1 MKRII
6 GLLFIVLSLSCCSKS
21 ETDKEGGGNYVL
33 SITPQ
38 NLKFPANGD
47 SQNVIVASNGQWSLS
62 GGDSWC
68 TPTITSGGNGAN
80 VTFSVQKN
88 IELQPRNTSFTF
100 TLGDEKE
107 TLYVTQEAASN
118 SNISLNPKSA
128 TVSSNSNTQSVIVTC
143 NGTWALSGETVS
155 WCRPSKTS
163 GKNNDVVAFNI
174 DENNLPDDRNATYT
188 FTCATESAKFVLTQK
203 GKDALTVT
211 KSKFEVSAQGEQI
224 AVEVNANISFEY
236 EIAQAD
242 KSWVSYVGTRAMTT
256 SRLLFSIS
264 PNEETATREGT
275 ITITSEIGK
284 ETIKIYQFGVSP
296 ALVLTQKEYIVPS
309 DGQTIKVELNSN
321 VDYEVAMP
329 SVDWITESPTRAI
342 STHTH
347 YYTIASNTTYD
358 NRSAKIHF
366 FNKENNI
373 DEIVEITQL
382 QKDALIIGKT
392 DYQVPQ
398 EGGTVDVT
406 LQNNIDF
413 EIKINET
420 DTWITQIATRALQE
434 NKLRF
439 NISENTTGAERIG
452 KIMIANTQQNISQ
465 TITITQSAIPVLDIP
480 DPNFKAYLVTNY
492 DQNSDN
498 EISQSEIEKVT
509 YLTLT
514 GLSIASLEG
523 IEHFTNLK
531 SLSCDNNSLTEL
543 DLSKNTQLTGLACGY
558 NKISKLILPPNA
570 EKMTSLSCCENKL
583 TDKLDCSNWANLTNL
598 DCHDNNFTTLDL
610 TGCSELIGLSC
621 AGNNLTSLNV
631 QDCPNLTILQ
641 CSGNRL
647 SSLDISMCLN
657 LTNLN
662 CENNSLTTLDLNN
675 CHNLTNLFCQN
686 NKLSSLDIS
695 MCSKLSLLYCQGNKL
710 TSLTLG
716 NASTLRDLDCSRN
729 QLSSLIVT
737 SCTSLTQLECG
748 YNNLPSLDINMC
760 SKLSSLHCQGNKLTS
775 LTLGNA
781 STLQALDCSQNQ
793 LSSLIA
799 TSCTNLTRLEC
810 DNNNIRILDISNCY
824 NLGDLIWDNN
834 PFEEINLGD
843 VASITFH
850 NYAAGYKTTD
860 YPYLRNALNN
870 STKLKITSS
879 RYSRLDVSNN
889 QLESLDISQSP
900 NIQELYCTYNNL
912 TALDVTRHRQLA
924 KLDCEVNRLTELN
937 LETNSLLRYLKCN
950 YNQLTA
956 LKTTN
961 NPGLRTLE
969 IKSNPIDLL
978 DVSNNQEINILRCQE
993 CPNLR
998 EVWFQNQTQHAL
1010 IPTCV
1015 LDLDITKP
1023 CYKEND
1029 GTYVLMN
1036 YYNEDGLEGIIYY
1049 LDADRKHGKILSLDE
1064 SLLPW
1069 YKWNSSN
1076 NSASYP
1082 VSDWINTKK
1091 ESNPAWKLPTID
1103 DLTTLFSYRFGV
1115 NESSIGNNGMPLK
1128 YASSAGGTYW
1138 SSEEVHNNGSY
1149 PRYIK
1154 CFKGYSATGQTIES
1168 SWEATHSVRAI
1179 ASF

>member
-21 ETDKEGGGNYVL
+21 ETDKEEGGNYVL
-33 SITPQ
+33 SIAPQ
-38 NLKFPANGD
+38 NLKFPANDD

-68 TPTITSGGNGAN
+68 TPSITSGGNGAN
-80 VTFSVQKN
+80 VTFSVEKN
-88 IELQPRNTSFTF
+88 MELQPRNTSFTF
-100 TLGDEKE
+100 TLGNEKA
-107 TLYVTQEAASN
+107 TLHVTQEAAPN
-118 SNISLNPKSA
+118 SNISLNPGSA

-155 WCRPSKTS
+155 WCRPSKTT
-163 GKNNDVVAFNI
+163 GQNTDVVTFNI
-174 DENNLPDDRNATYT
+174 DENNLSDDRNATYT

-224 AVEVNANISFEY
+224 AVEVNANISFDY

-242 KSWVSYVGTRAMTT
+242 KSWVSYVGSRAMTT

-284 ETIKIYQFGVSP
+284 ETIKIYQFGASP

-347 YYTIASNTTYD
+347 YYTIASNTTCD
-358 NRSAKIHF
+358 NRSTEIHF
-366 FNKENNI
+366 YNKENNI

-406 LQNNIDF
+406 LQHNIDF

-420 DTWITQIATRALQE
+420 DTWITQIETRALQE
-434 NKLRF
+434 NQLRF

-480 DPNFKAYLVTNY
+480 DPNFKAYLVANY

-498 EISQSEIEKVT
+498 EISRFEIEKLKSLIVSS
-509 YLTLT
+509 L
-514 GLSIASLEG
+514 GIASLEG
-523 IEHFTNLK
+523 IEHFTNLEG
-531 SLSCDNNSLTEL
+531 LACDNNSLTEL
-543 DLSKNTQLTGLACGY
+543 DLSKNTQLTELTCGY

-570 EKMTSLSCCENKL
+570 EKMTWLSCGDNKL
-583 TDKLDCSNWANLTNL
+583 TGKLDCSNWVNLTNL
-598 DCHDNNFTTLDL
+598 NCHTNNFTALDL

-621 AGNNLTSLNV
+621 GNNNLTSLNV
-631 QDCPNLTILQ
+631 QDCSNLTTLQ
-641 CSGNRL
+641 CDGNKL
-647 SSLDISMCLN
+647 SSLDISMCPYMVT
-657 LTNLN
+657 LTCGGNN
-662 CENNSLTTLDLNN
+662 FENLDLSN
-675 CHNLTNLFCQN
+675 CQILDFLDCSN

-695 MCSKLSLLYCQGNKL
+695 MCSKISLLYCQGNKL
-710 TSLTLG
+710 TSLTL
-716 NASTLRDLDCSRN
+716 DD
-729 QLSSLIVT
+729 
-737 SCTSLTQLECG
+737 
-748 YNNLPSLDINMC
+748 
-760 SKLSSLHCQGNKLTS
+760 
-775 LTLGNA
+775 A

-793 LSSLIA
+793 LSSLIV
-799 TSCTNLTRLEC
+799 TSYTNLTRLAC

-824 NLGDLIWDNN
+824 NLSELIWHNN

-850 NYAAGYKTTD
+850 NYAAGHKTTD

-998 EVWFQNQTQHAL
+998 EIWFQNQTQHAL
-1010 IPTCV
+1010 IPTCA
-1015 LDLDITKP
+1015 LDLSITKP

-1029 GTYVLMN
+1029 GTHVLMN
-1036 YYNEDGLEGIIYY
+1036 YYNEAGLEGIIYY

-1064 SLLPW
+1064 ALLPW

-1076 NSASYP
+1076 NKASYP

-1091 ESNPAWKLPTID
+1091 QSNTAWELPTID
-1103 DLTTLFSYRFGV
+1103 DLTTLFNYRFEV
-1115 NESSIGNNGMPLK
+1115 NDSSIGNNGMPLK

-1138 SSEEVHNNGSY
+1138 SSEEVNNNGSY

-1154 CFKGYSATGQTIES
+1154 CFKGYSATGQPIES
-1168 SWEATHSVRAI
+1168 SLEATHSVRAI

>member
-21 ETDKEGGGNYVL
+21 ETDKEEGGNYVL
-33 SITPQ
+33 SIAPQ
-38 NLKFPANGD
+38 NLKFPANDD

-68 TPTITSGGNGAN
+68 TPSITSGGNGAN
-80 VTFSVQKN
+80 VTFSVEKN
-88 IELQPRNTSFTF
+88 MELQPRNTSFTF
-100 TLGDEKE
+100 TLGNEKA
-107 TLYVTQEAASN
+107 TLHVTQEAAPN
-118 SNISLNPKSA
+118 SNISLNPGSA

-143 NGTWALSGETVS
+143 NGTWALGGETVS
-155 WCRPSKTS
+155 WCRPSKTT
-163 GKNNDVVAFNI
+163 GQNNDVVTFNI
-174 DENNLPDDRNATYT
+174 DENNLSDDRNATYT

-224 AVEVNANISFEY
+224 AVEVNANISFDY

-242 KSWVSYVGTRAMTT
+242 KSWVSYVGSRAMTT

-284 ETIKIYQFGVSP
+284 ETIKIYQFGASP

-347 YYTIASNTTYD
+347 YYTIASNTTCD
-358 NRSAKIHF
+358 NRSTEIHF
-366 FNKENNI
+366 YNKENNI

-406 LQNNIDF
+406 LQHNIDF

-420 DTWITQIATRALQE
+420 DTWITQIETRALQE
-434 NKLRF
+434 NQLRF

-480 DPNFKAYLVTNY
+480 DPNFKAYLVANY

-498 EISQSEIEKVT
+498 EISRFEIEKLKSLIVSS
-509 YLTLT
+509 L
-514 GLSIASLEG
+514 GIASLEG
-523 IEHFTNLK
+523 IEHFTNLEG
-531 SLSCDNNSLTEL
+531 LACDNNSLTEL
-543 DLSKNTQLTGLACGY
+543 DLSKNTQLTELTCGY

-570 EKMTSLSCCENKL
+570 EKMTWLSCGDNKL
-583 TDKLDCSNWANLTNL
+583 TGKLDCSNWVNLTNL
-598 DCHDNNFTTLDL
+598 NCHTNNFTALDL

-621 AGNNLTSLNV
+621 GNNNLTSLNV
-631 QDCPNLTILQ
+631 QDCSN
-641 CSGNRL
+641 
-647 SSLDISMCLN
+647 
-657 LTNLN
+657 
-662 CENNSLTTLDLNN
+662 LTTLQCDG
-675 CHNLTNLFCQN
+675 

-695 MCSKLSLLYCQGNKL
+695 MCPYLLTLSCGNNNLETLDLSNCHNLDRLFCQDNKLSSLDISMCLKLSLLYCQNNML
-710 TSLTLG
+710 TLLTLG
-716 NASTLRDLDCSRN
+716 NASTLRD
-729 QLSSLIVT
+729 
-737 SCTSLTQLECG
+737 
-748 YNNLPSLDINMC
+748 
-760 SKLSSLHCQGNKLTS
+760 
-775 LTLGNA
+775 
-781 STLQALDCSQNQ
+781 LDCSQNQ

-799 TSCTNLTRLEC
+799 TSCTSLTQLTC

-824 NLGDLIWDNN
+824 NLGDLIWHNN

-850 NYAAGYKTTD
+850 NYAAIYDPTKTTD
-860 YPYLRNALNN
+860 YPYLSYALNN

-879 RYSRLDVSNN
+879 RYSRLNVSGN

-900 NIQELYCTYNNL
+900 NIQKLYCNNNNL
-912 TALDVTRHRQLA
+912 TTLDVTKHRQLVE
-924 KLDCEVNRLTELN
+924 LNCEANHMTELN
-937 LETNSLLRYLKCN
+937 LETNSLLQYLKCN

-961 NPGLRTLE
+961 NPELRTLE
-969 IKSNPIDLL
+969 IKSNQIDVL
-978 DVSNNQEINILRCQE
+978 DLSNNQYINTLRCQE

-998 EVWFQNQTQHAL
+998 EIWFQSQTQHAL
-1010 IPTCV
+1010 IPTCA
-1015 LDLDITKP
+1015 LDLSITKP

-1036 YYNEDGLEGIIYY
+1036 YYNEAGLEGIIYY

-1064 SLLPW
+1064 ALLPW

-1076 NSASYP
+1076 NKASYP

-1091 ESNPAWKLPTID
+1091 QSNTAWELPTID
-1103 DLTTLFSYRFGV
+1103 DLTTLFYYRFEV
-1115 NESSIGNNGMPLK
+1115 NGSSIGNNGMPLK

-1138 SSEEVHNNGSY
+1138 SSEEVNNNGSY

-1154 CFKGYSATGQTIES
+1154 CFKGYSATGQPIES

>member
-21 ETDKEGGGNYVL
+21 ETDKEEGGNYVL
-33 SITPQ
+33 SIAPQ
-38 NLKFPANGD
+38 NLKFPANDD

-68 TPTITSGGNGAN
+68 TPSITSGGNGAN
-80 VTFSVQKN
+80 VTFSVEKN
-88 IELQPRNTSFTF
+88 MELQPRNTSFIF
-100 TLGDEKE
+100 TLGNEKA
-107 TLYVTQEAASN
+107 TLHVTQEAAPN
-118 SNISLNPKSA
+118 SNISLNPGSA

-155 WCRPSKTS
+155 WCRPSKTT
-163 GKNNDVVAFNI
+163 GQNNDVVTFNI
-174 DENNLPDDRNATYT
+174 DENNLSDDRNATYT

-224 AVEVNANISFEY
+224 AVEVNANISFDY

-242 KSWVSYVGTRAMTT
+242 KSWVSYVGSRAMTT

-284 ETIKIYQFGVSP
+284 ETIKIYQFGASP

-347 YYTIASNTTYD
+347 YYTIASNTTCD
-358 NRSAKIHF
+358 NRSTEIHF
-366 FNKENNI
+366 YNKENNI

-406 LQNNIDF
+406 LQHNIDF

-420 DTWITQIATRALQE
+420 DTWITQIETRALQE
-434 NKLRF
+434 NQLRF

-480 DPNFKAYLVTNY
+480 DPNFKAYLVANY

-498 EISQSEIEKVT
+498 EISRFEIEKLKSLIVSS
-509 YLTLT
+509 L
-514 GLSIASLEG
+514 GIASLEG
-523 IEHFTNLK
+523 IEHFTNLEG
-531 SLSCDNNSLTEL
+531 LACDNNSLTEL
-543 DLSKNTQLTGLACGY
+543 DLSKNTQLTELTCGY

-570 EKMTSLSCCENKL
+570 EKMTWLSCGDNKL
-583 TDKLDCSNWANLTNL
+583 TGKLDCSNWVNLTNL
-598 DCHDNNFTTLDL
+598 NCHTNNFTALDL

-621 AGNNLTSLNV
+621 GNNNLTSLNV
-631 QDCPNLTILQ
+631 QDCSN
-641 CSGNRL
+641 
-647 SSLDISMCLN
+647 
-657 LTNLN
+657 
-662 CENNSLTTLDLNN
+662 LTTLQCDG
-675 CHNLTNLFCQN
+675 

-695 MCSKLSLLYCQGNKL
+695 MCPYLLTLSCGNNNLETLDLSNCHNLDRLFCQDNKLSSLDISMCLKLSLLYCQNNML
-710 TSLTLG
+710 TLLTLG
-716 NASTLRDLDCSRN
+716 NASTLRD
-729 QLSSLIVT
+729 
-737 SCTSLTQLECG
+737 
-748 YNNLPSLDINMC
+748 
-760 SKLSSLHCQGNKLTS
+760 
-775 LTLGNA
+775 
-781 STLQALDCSQNQ
+781 LDCSQNQ

-799 TSCTNLTRLEC
+799 TSCTSLTQLTC

-824 NLGDLIWDNN
+824 NLGDLIWHNN

-850 NYAAGYKTTD
+850 NYAAIYDPTKTTD
-860 YPYLRNALNN
+860 YPYLSYALNN

-879 RYSRLDVSNN
+879 RYSRLNVSGN

-900 NIQELYCTYNNL
+900 NIQKLYCNNNNL
-912 TALDVTRHRQLA
+912 TTLDVTKHRQLVE
-924 KLDCEVNRLTELN
+924 LNCEANHMTELN
-937 LETNSLLRYLKCN
+937 LETNSLLQYLKCN

-961 NPGLRTLE
+961 NPELRTLE
-969 IKSNPIDLL
+969 IKSNQIDVL
-978 DVSNNQEINILRCQE
+978 DLSNNQYINTLRCQE

-998 EVWFQNQTQHAL
+998 EIWFQSQTQHAL
-1010 IPTCV
+1010 IPTCA
-1015 LDLDITKP
+1015 LDLSITKP

-1036 YYNEDGLEGIIYY
+1036 YYNEAGLEGIIYY

-1064 SLLPW
+1064 ALLPW

-1076 NSASYP
+1076 NKASYP

-1091 ESNPAWKLPTID
+1091 QSNTAWELPTID
-1103 DLTTLFSYRFGV
+1103 DLTTLFYYRFEV
-1115 NESSIGNNGMPLK
+1115 NGSSIGNNGMPLK

-1138 SSEEVHNNGSY
+1138 SSEEVNNNGSY

-1154 CFKGYSATGQTIES
+1154 CFKGYSATGQPIES

>member
-21 ETDKEGGGNYVL
+21 ETDKEEGGNYVL
-33 SITPQ
+33 SIAPQ
-38 NLKFPANGD
+38 NLKFPANDD

-68 TPTITSGGNGAN
+68 TPSITSGGNGAN
-80 VTFSVQKN
+80 VTFSVEKN
-88 IELQPRNTSFTF
+88 MELQPRNTSFTF
-100 TLGDEKE
+100 TLGNEKA
-107 TLYVTQEAASN
+107 TLHVTQEAAPN
-118 SNISLNPKSA
+118 SNISLNPGSA

-155 WCRPSKTS
+155 WCRPSKTT
-163 GKNNDVVAFNI
+163 GQNNDVVTFNI
-174 DENNLPDDRNATYT
+174 DENNLSDDRNATYT

-224 AVEVNANISFEY
+224 AVEVNANISFDY

-242 KSWVSYVGTRAMTT
+242 KSWVSYVGSRAMTT

-284 ETIKIYQFGVSP
+284 ETIKIYQFGASP

-347 YYTIASNTTYD
+347 YYTIASNTTCD
-358 NRSAKIHF
+358 NRSTEIHF
-366 FNKENNI
+366 YNKENNI

-406 LQNNIDF
+406 LQHNIDF

-420 DTWITQIATRALQE
+420 DTWITQIETRALQE
-434 NKLRF
+434 NQLRF

-480 DPNFKAYLVTNY
+480 DPNFKAYLVANY

-498 EISQSEIEKVT
+498 EISRFEIEKLKSLIVSS
-509 YLTLT
+509 L
-514 GLSIASLEG
+514 GIASLEG
-523 IEHFTNLK
+523 IEHFTNLEG
-531 SLSCDNNSLTEL
+531 LACDNNSLTEL
-543 DLSKNTQLTGLACGY
+543 DLSKNTQLTELTCGY

-570 EKMTSLSCCENKL
+570 EKMTWLSCSDNKL
-583 TDKLDCSNWANLTNL
+583 TGKLDCSNWVNLTNL
-598 DCHDNNFTTLDL
+598 NCHTNNFTALDL

-621 AGNNLTSLNV
+621 GNNNLTSLNV
-631 QDCPNLTILQ
+631 QDCSN
-641 CSGNRL
+641 
-647 SSLDISMCLN
+647 
-657 LTNLN
+657 
-662 CENNSLTTLDLNN
+662 LTTLQCDG
-675 CHNLTNLFCQN
+675 

-695 MCSKLSLLYCQGNKL
+695 MCPYLLTLSCGNNNLETLDLSNCHNLDRLFCQDNKLSSLDISMCLKLSLLYCQNNML
-710 TSLTLG
+710 TLLTLG
-716 NASTLRDLDCSRN
+716 NASTLRD
-729 QLSSLIVT
+729 
-737 SCTSLTQLECG
+737 
-748 YNNLPSLDINMC
+748 
-760 SKLSSLHCQGNKLTS
+760 
-775 LTLGNA
+775 
-781 STLQALDCSQNQ
+781 LDCSQNQ

-799 TSCTNLTRLEC
+799 TSCTSLTQLTC

-824 NLGDLIWDNN
+824 NLGDLIWHNN

-850 NYAAGYKTTD
+850 NYAAIYDPTKTTD
-860 YPYLRNALNN
+860 YPYLSYALNN

-879 RYSRLDVSNN
+879 RYSRLNVSGN

-900 NIQELYCTYNNL
+900 NIQKLYCNNNNL
-912 TALDVTRHRQLA
+912 TTLDVTKHRQLVE
-924 KLDCEVNRLTELN
+924 LNCEANHMTELN
-937 LETNSLLRYLKCN
+937 LETNSLLQYLKCN

-961 NPGLRTLE
+961 NPELRTLE
-969 IKSNPIDLL
+969 IKSNQIDVL
-978 DVSNNQEINILRCQE
+978 DLSNNQYINTLRCQE

-998 EVWFQNQTQHAL
+998 EIWFQSQTQHAL
-1010 IPTCV
+1010 IPTCA
-1015 LDLDITKP
+1015 LDLSITKP

-1036 YYNEDGLEGIIYY
+1036 YYNEAGLEGIIYY

-1064 SLLPW
+1064 ALLPW

-1076 NSASYP
+1076 NKASYP

-1091 ESNPAWKLPTID
+1091 QSNTAWELPTID
-1103 DLTTLFSYRFGV
+1103 DLTTLFYYRFEV
-1115 NESSIGNNGMPLK
+1115 NGSSIGNNGMPLK

-1138 SSEEVHNNGSY
+1138 SSEEVNNNGSY

-1154 CFKGYSATGQTIES
+1154 CFKGYSATGQPIES

>member
-21 ETDKEGGGNYVL
+21 ETDKEEGGNYVL
-33 SITPQ
+33 SIAPQ
-38 NLKFPANGD
+38 NLKFPANDD
-47 SQNVIVASNGQWSLS
+47 SQNVIVTSNGQWSLS

-68 TPTITSGGNGAN
+68 TPSITSGGNGAN
-80 VTFSVQKN
+80 VTFSVEKN
-88 IELQPRNTSFTF
+88 MELQPRNTSFTF
-100 TLGDEKE
+100 TLGNEKA
-107 TLYVTQEAASN
+107 TLHVTQEAAPN
-118 SNISLNPKSA
+118 SNISLNPGSA

-155 WCRPSKTS
+155 WCRPSKTT
-163 GKNNDVVAFNI
+163 GQNNDVVTFNI
-174 DENNLPDDRNATYT
+174 DENNLSDDRNATYT

-224 AVEVNANISFEY
+224 AVEVNANISFDY

-242 KSWVSYVGTRAMTT
+242 KSWVSYVGSRAMTT

-284 ETIKIYQFGVSP
+284 ETIKIYQFGASP

-347 YYTIASNTTYD
+347 YYTIASNTTCD
-358 NRSAKIHF
+358 NRSTEIHF
-366 FNKENNI
+366 YNKENNI

-406 LQNNIDF
+406 LQHNIDF

-420 DTWITQIATRALQE
+420 DTWITQIETRALQE
-434 NKLRF
+434 NQLRF

-480 DPNFKAYLVTNY
+480 DPNFKAYLVANY

-498 EISQSEIEKVT
+498 EISRFEIEKLKSLIVSS
-509 YLTLT
+509 L
-514 GLSIASLEG
+514 GIASLEG
-523 IEHFTNLK
+523 IEHFTNLEG
-531 SLSCDNNSLTEL
+531 LACDNNSLTEL
-543 DLSKNTQLTGLACGY
+543 DLSKNTQLTELTCGY

-570 EKMTSLSCCENKL
+570 EKMTWLSCGDNKL
-583 TDKLDCSNWANLTNL
+583 TGKLDCSNWVNLTNL
-598 DCHDNNFTTLDL
+598 NCHTNNFTALDL

-621 AGNNLTSLNV
+621 GNNNLTSLNV
-631 QDCPNLTILQ
+631 QDCSNLTTLQ
-641 CSGNRL
+641 CDGNKL
-647 SSLDISMCLN
+647 SSLDISMCPYMVT
-657 LTNLN
+657 LTCGGNN
-662 CENNSLTTLDLNN
+662 FENLDLSN
-675 CHNLTNLFCQN
+675 CQILDFLDCSN

-695 MCSKLSLLYCQGNKL
+695 MCSKISLLYCQGNKL

-716 NASTLRDLDCSRN
+716 NASTLRDLDCS
-729 QLSSLIVT
+729 
-737 SCTSLTQLECG
+737 
-748 YNNLPSLDINMC
+748 
-760 SKLSSLHCQGNKLTS
+760 
-775 LTLGNA
+775 
-781 STLQALDCSQNQ
+781 QNQ

-799 TSCTNLTRLEC
+799 TSCTSLTQLTC

-824 NLGDLIWDNN
+824 NLGDLIWHNN

-850 NYAAGYKTTD
+850 NYAAIYDPTKTTD
-860 YPYLRNALNN
+860 YPYLSYALNN

-879 RYSRLDVSNN
+879 RYSRLNVSGN

-900 NIQELYCTYNNL
+900 NIQKLYCNNNNL
-912 TALDVTRHRQLA
+912 TTLDVTKHRQLVE
-924 KLDCEVNRLTELN
+924 LNCEANHMTELN
-937 LETNSLLRYLKCN
+937 LETNSLLQYLKCN

-961 NPGLRTLE
+961 NPELRTLE
-969 IKSNPIDLL
+969 IKSNQIDVL
-978 DVSNNQEINILRCQE
+978 DLSNNQYINTLRCQE

-998 EVWFQNQTQHAL
+998 EIWFQSQTQHAL
-1010 IPTCV
+1010 IPTCA
-1015 LDLDITKP
+1015 LDLSITKP

-1036 YYNEDGLEGIIYY
+1036 YYNEAGLEGIIYY

-1064 SLLPW
+1064 ALLPW

-1076 NSASYP
+1076 NKASYP

-1091 ESNPAWKLPTID
+1091 QSNTAWELPTID
-1103 DLTTLFSYRFGV
+1103 DLTTLFYYRFEV
-1115 NESSIGNNGMPLK
+1115 NGSSIGNNGMPLK

-1138 SSEEVHNNGSY
+1138 SSEEVNNNGSY

-1154 CFKGYSATGQTIES
+1154 CFKGYSATGQPIES

>member
-21 ETDKEGGGNYVL
+21 ETDKEEGGNYVL
-33 SITPQ
+33 SIAPQ
-38 NLKFPANGD
+38 NLKFPANDD

-68 TPTITSGGNGAN
+68 TPSITSGGNGAN
-80 VTFSVQKN
+80 VTFSVEKN
-88 IELQPRNTSFTF
+88 MELQPRNTSFTF
-100 TLGDEKE
+100 TLGNEKA
-107 TLYVTQEAASN
+107 TLHVTQEAAPN
-118 SNISLNPKSA
+118 SNISLNPGSA

-155 WCRPSKTS
+155 WCRPSKTT
-163 GKNNDVVAFNI
+163 GQNNDVVTFNI
-174 DENNLPDDRNATYT
+174 DENNLSDDRNATYT

-224 AVEVNANISFEY
+224 AVEVNANISFDY

-242 KSWVSYVGTRAMTT
+242 KSWVSYVGSRAMTT

-284 ETIKIYQFGVSP
+284 ETIKIYQFGASP

-347 YYTIASNTTYD
+347 YYTIASNTTCD
-358 NRSAKIHF
+358 NRSTEIHF
-366 FNKENNI
+366 YNKENNI

-406 LQNNIDF
+406 LQHNIDF

-420 DTWITQIATRALQE
+420 DTWITQIETRALQE
-434 NKLRF
+434 NQLRF

-480 DPNFKAYLVTNY
+480 DPNFKAYLVANY

-498 EISQSEIEKVT
+498 EISRFEIEKLKSLIVSS
-509 YLTLT
+509 L
-514 GLSIASLEG
+514 GIASLEG
-523 IEHFTNLK
+523 IEHFTNLEG
-531 SLSCDNNSLTEL
+531 LACDNNSLTEL
-543 DLSKNTQLTGLACGY
+543 DLSKNTQLTELTCGY

-570 EKMTSLSCCENKL
+570 EKMTWLSCGDNKL
-583 TDKLDCSNWANLTNL
+583 TGKLDCSNWVNLTNL
-598 DCHDNNFTTLDL
+598 NCHTNNFTALDL

-621 AGNNLTSLNV
+621 GNNNLTSLNV
-631 QDCPNLTILQ
+631 QDCSN
-641 CSGNRL
+641 
-647 SSLDISMCLN
+647 
-657 LTNLN
+657 
-662 CENNSLTTLDLNN
+662 LTTLQCDG
-675 CHNLTNLFCQN
+675 

-695 MCSKLSLLYCQGNKL
+695 MCPYLLTLSCGNNNLETLDLSNCHNLDCLFCQDNKLSSLDISMCLKLSLLYCQNNML
-710 TSLTLG
+710 TLLTLG
-716 NASTLRDLDCSRN
+716 NASTLRD
-729 QLSSLIVT
+729 
-737 SCTSLTQLECG
+737 
-748 YNNLPSLDINMC
+748 
-760 SKLSSLHCQGNKLTS
+760 
-775 LTLGNA
+775 
-781 STLQALDCSQNQ
+781 LDCSQNQ

-799 TSCTNLTRLEC
+799 TSCTSLTQLTC

-824 NLGDLIWDNN
+824 NLGDLIWHNN

-850 NYAAGYKTTD
+850 NYAAIYDPTKTTD
-860 YPYLRNALNN
+860 YPYLSYALNN

-879 RYSRLDVSNN
+879 RYSRLNVSGN

-900 NIQELYCTYNNL
+900 NIQKLYCNNNNL
-912 TALDVTRHRQLA
+912 TTLDVTKHRQLVE
-924 KLDCEVNRLTELN
+924 LNCEANHMTELN
-937 LETNSLLRYLKCN
+937 LETNSLLQYLKCN

-961 NPGLRTLE
+961 NPELRTLE
-969 IKSNPIDLL
+969 IKSNQIDVL
-978 DVSNNQEINILRCQE
+978 DLSNNQYINTLRCQE

-998 EVWFQNQTQHAL
+998 EIWFQSQTQHAL
-1010 IPTCV
+1010 IPTCA
-1015 LDLDITKP
+1015 LDLSITKP

-1036 YYNEDGLEGIIYY
+1036 YYNEAGLEGIIYY

-1064 SLLPW
+1064 ALLPW

-1076 NSASYP
+1076 NKASYP

-1091 ESNPAWKLPTID
+1091 QSNTAWELPTID
-1103 DLTTLFSYRFGV
+1103 DLTTLFYYRFEV
-1115 NESSIGNNGMPLK
+1115 NGSSIGNNGMPLK

-1138 SSEEVHNNGSY
+1138 SSEEVNNNGSY

-1154 CFKGYSATGQTIES
+1154 CFKGYSATGQPIES

>member
-21 ETDKEGGGNYVL
+21 ETDKEEGGNYVL
-33 SITPQ
+33 SIAPQ
-38 NLKFPANGD
+38 NLKFPANDD

-68 TPTITSGGNGAN
+68 TPSITSGGNGAN
-80 VTFSVQKN
+80 VTFSVEKN
-88 IELQPRNTSFTF
+88 MELQPRNTSFTF
-100 TLGDEKE
+100 TLGNEKA
-107 TLYVTQEAASN
+107 TLHVTQEAAPN
-118 SNISLNPKSA
+118 SNISLNPGSA

-155 WCRPSKTS
+155 WCRPSKTT
-163 GKNNDVVAFNI
+163 GQNNDVVTFNI
-174 DENNLPDDRNATYT
+174 DENNLSDDRNATYT

-203 GKDALTVT
+203 SKDALTVT

-224 AVEVNANISFEY
+224 AVEVNANISFDY

-242 KSWVSYVGTRAMTT
+242 KSWVSYVGSRAMTT

-284 ETIKIYQFGVSP
+284 ETIKIYQFGASP

-347 YYTIASNTTYD
+347 YYTIASNTTCD
-358 NRSAKIHF
+358 NRSTEIHF
-366 FNKENNI
+366 YNKENNI

-406 LQNNIDF
+406 LQHNIDF

-420 DTWITQIATRALQE
+420 DTWITQIETRALQE
-434 NKLRF
+434 NQLRF

-480 DPNFKAYLVTNY
+480 DPNFKAYLVANY

-498 EISQSEIEKVT
+498 EISRFEIEKLKSLIVSS
-509 YLTLT
+509 L
-514 GLSIASLEG
+514 GIASLEG
-523 IEHFTNLK
+523 IEHFTNLEG
-531 SLSCDNNSLTEL
+531 LACDNNSLTEL
-543 DLSKNTQLTGLACGY
+543 DLSKNTQLTELTCGY

-570 EKMTSLSCCENKL
+570 EKMTWLSCGDNKL
-583 TDKLDCSNWANLTNL
+583 TGKLDCSNWVNLTNL
-598 DCHDNNFTTLDL
+598 NCHTNNFTALDL

-621 AGNNLTSLNV
+621 GNNNLTSLNV
-631 QDCPNLTILQ
+631 QDCSN
-641 CSGNRL
+641 
-647 SSLDISMCLN
+647 
-657 LTNLN
+657 
-662 CENNSLTTLDLNN
+662 LTTLQCDG
-675 CHNLTNLFCQN
+675 

-695 MCSKLSLLYCQGNKL
+695 MCPYLLTLSCGNNNLETLDLSNCHNLDRLFCQDNKLSSLDISMCLKLSLLYCQNNML
-710 TSLTLG
+710 TLLTLG
-716 NASTLRDLDCSRN
+716 NASTLRD
-729 QLSSLIVT
+729 
-737 SCTSLTQLECG
+737 
-748 YNNLPSLDINMC
+748 
-760 SKLSSLHCQGNKLTS
+760 
-775 LTLGNA
+775 
-781 STLQALDCSQNQ
+781 LDCSQNQ

-799 TSCTNLTRLEC
+799 TSCTSLTQLTC

-824 NLGDLIWDNN
+824 NLGDLIWHNN

-850 NYAAGYKTTD
+850 NYAAIYDPTKTTD
-860 YPYLRNALNN
+860 YPYLSYALNN

-879 RYSRLDVSNN
+879 RYSRLNVSGN

-900 NIQELYCTYNNL
+900 NIQKLYCNNNNL
-912 TALDVTRHRQLA
+912 TTLDVTKHRQLVE
-924 KLDCEVNRLTELN
+924 LNCEANHMTELN
-937 LETNSLLRYLKCN
+937 LETNSLLQYLKCN

-961 NPGLRTLE
+961 NPELRTLE
-969 IKSNPIDLL
+969 IKSNQIDVL
-978 DVSNNQEINILRCQE
+978 DLSNNQYINTLRCQE

-998 EVWFQNQTQHAL
+998 EIWFQSQTQHAL
-1010 IPTCV
+1010 IPTCA
-1015 LDLDITKP
+1015 LDLSITKP

-1036 YYNEDGLEGIIYY
+1036 YYNEAGLEGIIYY

-1064 SLLPW
+1064 ALLPW

-1076 NSASYP
+1076 NKASYP

-1091 ESNPAWKLPTID
+1091 QSNTAWELPTID
-1103 DLTTLFSYRFGV
+1103 DLTTLFYYRFEV
-1115 NESSIGNNGMPLK
+1115 NGSSIGNNGMPLK

-1138 SSEEVHNNGSY
+1138 SSEEVNNNGSY

-1154 CFKGYSATGQTIES
+1154 CFKGYSATGQPIES

>member
-21 ETDKEGGGNYVL
+21 ETDKEEGGNYVL
-33 SITPQ
+33 SIAPQ
-38 NLKFPANGD
+38 NLKFPANDD

-68 TPTITSGGNGAN
+68 TPSITSGGNGAN
-80 VTFSVQKN
+80 VTFSVEKN
-88 IELQPRNTSFTF
+88 MELQPRNTSFTF
-100 TLGDEKE
+100 TLGNEKA
-107 TLYVTQEAASN
+107 TLHVTQEAAPN
-118 SNISLNPKSA
+118 SNISLNPGSA

-155 WCRPSKTS
+155 WCRPSKTT
-163 GKNNDVVAFNI
+163 GQNNDVVTFNI
-174 DENNLPDDRNATYT
+174 DENNLSDDRNATYT

-224 AVEVNANISFEY
+224 AVEVNANISFDY

-242 KSWVSYVGTRAMTT
+242 KSWVSYVGSRAMTT

-284 ETIKIYQFGVSP
+284 ETIKIYQFGASP

-347 YYTIASNTTYD
+347 YYTIASNTTCD
-358 NRSAKIHF
+358 NRSTEIHF
-366 FNKENNI
+366 YNKENNI

-406 LQNNIDF
+406 LQHNIDF

-420 DTWITQIATRALQE
+420 DTWITQIETRALQE
-434 NKLRF
+434 NQLRF

-480 DPNFKAYLVTNY
+480 DPNFKAYLVANY

-498 EISQSEIEKVT
+498 EISRFEIEKLKSLIVSS
-509 YLTLT
+509 L
-514 GLSIASLEG
+514 GIASLEG
-523 IEHFTNLK
+523 IEHFTNLEG
-531 SLSCDNNSLTEL
+531 LACDNNSLTEL
-543 DLSKNTQLTGLACGY
+543 DLSKNTQLTKLTCDY

-570 EKMTSLSCCENKL
+570 EKMTRLSCGDNKL
-583 TDKLDCSNWANLTNL
+583 TGKLDCSNWVNLTNL
-598 DCHDNNFTTLDL
+598 NCHTNNFTALDL
-610 TGCSELIGLSC
+610 TGCSELIGLFC
-621 AGNNLTSLNV
+621 GNNNLTSLNV
-631 QDCPNLTILQ
+631 QDCSN
-641 CSGNRL
+641 
-647 SSLDISMCLN
+647 
-657 LTNLN
+657 
-662 CENNSLTTLDLNN
+662 LTTLQCDG
-675 CHNLTNLFCQN
+675 

-695 MCSKLSLLYCQGNKL
+695 MCPYLLTLSCGNNNLETLDLSNCHNLDRLFCQDNKLSSLDISMCLKLSLLYCQNNML
-710 TSLTLG
+710 TLLTLG
-716 NASTLRDLDCSRN
+716 NASTLRD
-729 QLSSLIVT
+729 
-737 SCTSLTQLECG
+737 
-748 YNNLPSLDINMC
+748 
-760 SKLSSLHCQGNKLTS
+760 
-775 LTLGNA
+775 
-781 STLQALDCSQNQ
+781 LDCSQNQ

-799 TSCTNLTRLEC
+799 TSCTSLTQLTC

-824 NLGDLIWDNN
+824 NLGDLIWHNN

-850 NYAAGYKTTD
+850 NYAAIYDPTKTTD
-860 YPYLRNALNN
+860 YPYLSYALNN

-879 RYSRLDVSNN
+879 RYSRLNVSGN

-900 NIQELYCTYNNL
+900 NIQKLYCNNNNL
-912 TALDVTRHRQLA
+912 TTLDVTKHRQLVE
-924 KLDCEVNRLTELN
+924 LNCEANHMTELN
-937 LETNSLLRYLKCN
+937 LETNSLLQYLKCN

-961 NPGLRTLE
+961 NPELRTLE
-969 IKSNPIDLL
+969 IKSNQIDVL
-978 DVSNNQEINILRCQE
+978 DLSNNQYINTLRCQE

-998 EVWFQNQTQHAL
+998 EIWFQSQTQHAL
-1010 IPTCV
+1010 IPTCA
-1015 LDLDITKP
+1015 LDLSITKP

-1036 YYNEDGLEGIIYY
+1036 YYNEAGLEGIIYY

-1064 SLLPW
+1064 ALLPW

-1076 NSASYP
+1076 NKASYP

-1091 ESNPAWKLPTID
+1091 QSNTAWELPTID
-1103 DLTTLFSYRFGV
+1103 DLTTLFYYRFEV
-1115 NESSIGNNGMPLK
+1115 NGSSIGNNGMPLK

-1138 SSEEVHNNGSY
+1138 SSEEVNNNGSY

-1154 CFKGYSATGQTIES
+1154 CFKGYSATGQPIES

>member
-21 ETDKEGGGNYVL
+21 ETDKEEGGNYVL
-33 SITPQ
+33 SIAPQ
-38 NLKFPANGD
+38 NLKFPANDD

-68 TPTITSGGNGAN
+68 TPSITSGGNGAN
-80 VTFSVQKN
+80 VTFSVEKN
-88 IELQPRNTSFTF
+88 MELQPRNTSFTF
-100 TLGDEKE
+100 TLGNEKA
-107 TLYVTQEAASN
+107 TLHVTQEAAPN
-118 SNISLNPKSA
+118 SNISLNPGSA

-155 WCRPSKTS
+155 WCRPSKTT
-163 GKNNDVVAFNI
+163 GQNNDVVTFNI
-174 DENNLPDDRNATYT
+174 DENNLSDDRNATYT

-224 AVEVNANISFEY
+224 AVEVNANISFDY

-242 KSWVSYVGTRAMTT
+242 KSWVSYVGSRAMTT

-284 ETIKIYQFGVSP
+284 ETIKIYQFGASP

-347 YYTIASNTTYD
+347 YYTIASNTTCD
-358 NRSAKIHF
+358 NRSTKIHF
-366 FNKENNI
+366 YNKENNI

-406 LQNNIDF
+406 LQHNIDF

-420 DTWITQIATRALQE
+420 DTWITQIETRALQE
-434 NKLRF
+434 NQLRF

-480 DPNFKAYLVTNY
+480 DPNFKAYLVANY

-498 EISQSEIEKVT
+498 EISRFEIEKLKSLIVSS
-509 YLTLT
+509 L
-514 GLSIASLEG
+514 GIASLEG
-523 IEHFTNLK
+523 IEHFTNLEG
-531 SLSCDNNSLTEL
+531 LACDNNSLTEL
-543 DLSKNTQLTGLACGY
+543 DLSKNTQLTELTCGY

-570 EKMTSLSCCENKL
+570 EKMTWLSCGDNKL
-583 TDKLDCSNWANLTNL
+583 TGKLDCSNWVNLTNL
-598 DCHDNNFTTLDL
+598 NCHTNNFTALDL

-621 AGNNLTSLNV
+621 GNNNLTSLNV
-631 QDCPNLTILQ
+631 QDCSN
-641 CSGNRL
+641 
-647 SSLDISMCLN
+647 
-657 LTNLN
+657 
-662 CENNSLTTLDLNN
+662 LTTLQCDG
-675 CHNLTNLFCQN
+675 

-695 MCSKLSLLYCQGNKL
+695 MCPYLLTLSCGNNNLETLDLSNCHNLDRLFCQDNKLSSLDISMCLKLSLLYCQNNML
-710 TSLTLG
+710 TLLTLG
-716 NASTLRDLDCSRN
+716 NASTLRD
-729 QLSSLIVT
+729 
-737 SCTSLTQLECG
+737 
-748 YNNLPSLDINMC
+748 
-760 SKLSSLHCQGNKLTS
+760 
-775 LTLGNA
+775 
-781 STLQALDCSQNQ
+781 LDCSQNQ

-799 TSCTNLTRLEC
+799 TSCTSLTQLTC

-824 NLGDLIWDNN
+824 NLGDLIWHNN

-850 NYAAGYKTTD
+850 NYAAIYDPTKTTD
-860 YPYLRNALNN
+860 YPYLSYALNN

-879 RYSRLDVSNN
+879 RYSRLNVSGN

-900 NIQELYCTYNNL
+900 NIQKLYCNNNNL
-912 TALDVTRHRQLA
+912 TTLDVTKHRQLVE
-924 KLDCEVNRLTELN
+924 LNCEANHMTELN
-937 LETNSLLRYLKCN
+937 LETNSLLQYLKCN

-961 NPGLRTLE
+961 NPELRTLE
-969 IKSNPIDLL
+969 IKSNQIDVL
-978 DVSNNQEINILRCQE
+978 DLSNNQYINTLRCQE

-998 EVWFQNQTQHAL
+998 EIWFQSQTQHAL
-1010 IPTCV
+1010 IPTCA
-1015 LDLDITKP
+1015 LDLSITKP

-1036 YYNEDGLEGIIYY
+1036 YYNEAGLEGIIYY

-1064 SLLPW
+1064 ALLPW

-1076 NSASYP
+1076 NKASYP

-1091 ESNPAWKLPTID
+1091 QSNTAWELPTID
-1103 DLTTLFSYRFGV
+1103 DLTTLFYYRFEV
-1115 NESSIGNNGMPLK
+1115 NGSSIGNNGMPLK

-1138 SSEEVHNNGSY
+1138 SSEEVNNNGSY

-1154 CFKGYSATGQTIES
+1154 CFKGYSATGQPIES

>member
-21 ETDKEGGGNYVL
+21 ETDKEEGGNYVL
-33 SITPQ
+33 SIAPQ

-68 TPTITSGGNGAN
+68 TPSITSGGNGAN
-80 VTFSVQKN
+80 VTFSVEKN
-88 IELQPRNTSFTF
+88 MELQPRNTSFTF
-100 TLGDEKE
+100 TLGNEKA
-107 TLYVTQEAASN
+107 TLHVTQEATPN
-118 SNISLNPKSA
+118 SNISLNPESA

-155 WCRPSKTS
+155 WCSPSKTT
-163 GKNNDVVAFNI
+163 GQNNDVVTFNI

-347 YYTIASNTTYD
+347 YYTIASNTTCD

-366 FNKENNI
+366 YNKENNI

-406 LQNNIDF
+406 LQHNIDF

-420 DTWITQIATRALQE
+420 DTWITQIETRALQE
-434 NKLRF
+434 NQLRF

-531 SLSCDNNSLTEL
+531 GLSCDNNSLTEL
-543 DLSKNTQLTGLACGY
+543 DLSKNTQLTGLTCGY

-570 EKMTSLSCCENKL
+570 EKMTSLSCGDNKL
-583 TDKLDCSNWANLTNL
+583 TGKLDCSNWVNLTNL
-598 DCHDNNFTTLDL
+598 NCHTNNFTALDL

-621 AGNNLTSLNV
+621 GNNNLTSLNV
-631 QDCPNLTILQ
+631 QDCSNLTTLQ
-641 CSGNRL
+641 CGGNKL
-647 SSLDISMCLN
+647 SSLDISMCPYIVT
-657 LTNLN
+657 LTCGGNN
-662 CENNSLTTLDLNN
+662 FENLDLSN
-675 CHNLTNLFCQN
+675 CQILDFLDCSN

-695 MCSKLSLLYCQGNKL
+695 MCSKLSLLYCQNNML
-710 TSLTLG
+710 TLLTLG
-716 NASTLRDLDCSRN
+716 NASTLRD
-729 QLSSLIVT
+729 
-737 SCTSLTQLECG
+737 
-748 YNNLPSLDINMC
+748 
-760 SKLSSLHCQGNKLTS
+760 
-775 LTLGNA
+775 
-781 STLQALDCSQNQ
+781 LDCSQNQ

-799 TSCTNLTRLEC
+799 TSCTSLTQLTC

-1036 YYNEDGLEGIIYY
+1036 YYNEAGLEGIIYY

-1064 SLLPW
+1064 ALLPW

-1076 NSASYP
+1076 NKASYP

-1091 ESNPAWKLPTID
+1091 QSNIAWELPTIN
-1103 DLTTLFSYRFGV
+1103 DLTTLFYYRFEV
-1115 NESSIGNNGMPLK
+1115 NGSSIGNNGMPLK

-1138 SSEEVHNNGSY
+1138 SSEEVNNNGSY

-1154 CFKGYSATGQTIES
+1154 CFKGYSATGQPIES

>member
-21 ETDKEGGGNYVL
+21 ETDKEEGGNYVL
-33 SITPQ
+33 SIAPQ
-38 NLKFPANGD
+38 NLKFPANDD

-68 TPTITSGGNGAN
+68 TPSITSGGNGAN
-80 VTFSVQKN
+80 VTFSVEKN
-88 IELQPRNTSFTF
+88 MELQPRNTSFTF
-100 TLGDEKE
+100 TLGNEKA
-107 TLYVTQEAASN
+107 TLHVTQEAAPN
-118 SNISLNPKSA
+118 SNISLNPGSA

-155 WCRPSKTS
+155 WCRPSKTT
-163 GKNNDVVAFNI
+163 GQNNDVVTFNI
-174 DENNLPDDRNATYT
+174 DENNLSDDRNATYT

-224 AVEVNANISFEY
+224 AVEVNANISFDY

-242 KSWVSYVGTRAMTT
+242 KSWVSYVGSRAMTT

-284 ETIKIYQFGVSP
+284 ETIKIYQFGASP

-347 YYTIASNTTYD
+347 YYTIASNTTCD
-358 NRSAKIHF
+358 NRSTEIHF
-366 FNKENNI
+366 YNKENNI

-406 LQNNIDF
+406 LQHNIDF

-420 DTWITQIATRALQE
+420 DTWITQIETRALQE
-434 NKLRF
+434 NQLRF

-480 DPNFKAYLVTNY
+480 DPNFKAYLVANY

-498 EISQSEIEKVT
+498 EISRFEIEKLKSLIVSS
-509 YLTLT
+509 L
-514 GLSIASLEG
+514 GIASLEG
-523 IEHFTNLK
+523 IEHFTNLEG
-531 SLSCDNNSLTEL
+531 LACDNNSLTEL
-543 DLSKNTQLTGLACGY
+543 DLSKNTQLTELTCGY

-570 EKMTSLSCCENKL
+570 EKMTWLSCGDNKL
-583 TDKLDCSNWANLTNL
+583 TGKLDCSNWVNLTNL
-598 DCHDNNFTTLDL
+598 NCHTNNFTALDL

-621 AGNNLTSLNV
+621 GNNNLTSLNV
-631 QDCPNLTILQ
+631 QDCSN
-641 CSGNRL
+641 
-647 SSLDISMCLN
+647 
-657 LTNLN
+657 
-662 CENNSLTTLDLNN
+662 LTTLQCDG
-675 CHNLTNLFCQN
+675 

-695 MCSKLSLLYCQGNKL
+695 MCPYLLTLSCGNNNLETLDLSNCHNLDRLFCQDNKLSSLDISMCLKLSLLYCQNNML
-710 TSLTLG
+710 TLLTLG
-716 NASTLRDLDCSRN
+716 NASTLRD
-729 QLSSLIVT
+729 
-737 SCTSLTQLECG
+737 
-748 YNNLPSLDINMC
+748 
-760 SKLSSLHCQGNKLTS
+760 
-775 LTLGNA
+775 
-781 STLQALDCSQNQ
+781 LDCSQNQ

-799 TSCTNLTRLEC
+799 TSCTSLTQLTC

-824 NLGDLIWDNN
+824 NLGDLIWHNN

-850 NYAAGYKTTD
+850 NYAAIYDPTKTTD
-860 YPYLRNALNN
+860 YPYLSYALNN

-879 RYSRLDVSNN
+879 RYSRLNVSGN

-900 NIQELYCTYNNL
+900 NIQKLYCNNNNL
-912 TALDVTRHRQLA
+912 TTLDVTKHRQLVE
-924 KLDCEVNRLTELN
+924 LNCEANHMTELN
-937 LETNSLLRYLKCN
+937 LETNSLLQYLKCN

-961 NPGLRTLE
+961 NPELRTLE
-969 IKSNPIDLL
+969 IKSNQIDVL
-978 DVSNNQEINILRCQE
+978 DLSNNQYINTLRCQK

-998 EVWFQNQTQHAL
+998 EIWFQSQTQHAL
-1010 IPTCV
+1010 IPTCA
-1015 LDLDITKP
+1015 LDLSITKP

-1036 YYNEDGLEGIIYY
+1036 YYNEAGLEGIIYY

-1064 SLLPW
+1064 ALLPW

-1076 NSASYP
+1076 NKASYP

-1091 ESNPAWKLPTID
+1091 QSNTAWELPTID
-1103 DLTTLFSYRFGV
+1103 DLTTLFYYRFEV
-1115 NESSIGNNGMPLK
+1115 NGSSIGNNGMPLK

-1138 SSEEVHNNGSY
+1138 SSEEVNNNGSY

-1154 CFKGYSATGQTIES
+1154 CFKGYSATGQPIES

>member
-21 ETDKEGGGNYVL
+21 ETDKEEGGNYVL
-33 SITPQ
+33 SIAPQ
-38 NLKFPANGD
+38 NLKFPANDD

-68 TPTITSGGNGAN
+68 TPSITSGGNGAN
-80 VTFSVQKN
+80 VTFSVEKN
-88 IELQPRNTSFTF
+88 MELQPRNTSFTF
-100 TLGDEKE
+100 TLGNEKA
-107 TLYVTQEAASN
+107 TLHVTQEAAPN
-118 SNISLNPKSA
+118 SNISLNPGSA

-155 WCRPSKTS
+155 WCRPSKTT
-163 GKNNDVVAFNI
+163 GQNNDVVTFNI
-174 DENNLPDDRNATYT
+174 DENNLSDDRNATYT

-224 AVEVNANISFEY
+224 AVEVNANISFDY

-242 KSWVSYVGTRAMTT
+242 KSWVSYVGSRAMTT

-284 ETIKIYQFGVSP
+284 ETIKIYQFGASP

-347 YYTIASNTTYD
+347 YYTIASNTTCD
-358 NRSAKIHF
+358 NRSTEIHF
-366 FNKENNI
+366 YNKENNI

-406 LQNNIDF
+406 LQHNIDF

-420 DTWITQIATRALQE
+420 DTWITQIETRALQE
-434 NKLRF
+434 NQLRF

-480 DPNFKAYLVTNY
+480 DPNFKAYLVANY

-498 EISQSEIEKVT
+498 EISRFEIEKLKSLIVSS
-509 YLTLT
+509 L
-514 GLSIASLEG
+514 GIASLEG
-523 IEHFTNLK
+523 IEHFTNLEG
-531 SLSCDNNSLTEL
+531 LACDNNSLTEL
-543 DLSKNTQLTGLACGY
+543 DLSKNTQLTELTCGY

-570 EKMTSLSCCENKL
+570 EKMTWLSCGDNKL
-583 TDKLDCSNWANLTNL
+583 TGKLDCSNWVNLTNL
-598 DCHDNNFTTLDL
+598 NCHTNNFTALDL

-621 AGNNLTSLNV
+621 GNNNLTSLNV
-631 QDCPNLTILQ
+631 QDCSN
-641 CSGNRL
+641 
-647 SSLDISMCLN
+647 
-657 LTNLN
+657 
-662 CENNSLTTLDLNN
+662 LTTLQCDG
-675 CHNLTNLFCQN
+675 

-695 MCSKLSLLYCQGNKL
+695 MCPYLLTLSCGNNNLETLDLSNCHNLDRLFCQDNKLSSLDISMCLKLSLLYCQNNML
-710 TSLTLG
+710 TLLTLG
-716 NASTLRDLDCSRN
+716 NASTLRD
-729 QLSSLIVT
+729 
-737 SCTSLTQLECG
+737 
-748 YNNLPSLDINMC
+748 
-760 SKLSSLHCQGNKLTS
+760 
-775 LTLGNA
+775 
-781 STLQALDCSQNQ
+781 LDCSQNQ

-799 TSCTNLTRLEC
+799 TSCTSLTQLTC

-824 NLGDLIWDNN
+824 NLGDLIWHNN

-850 NYAAGYKTTD
+850 NYAAIYDPTKTTD
-860 YPYLRNALNN
+860 YPYLSYALNN

-879 RYSRLDVSNN
+879 RYSRLNVSGN

-900 NIQELYCTYNNL
+900 NIQKLYCNSNNL
-912 TALDVTRHRQLA
+912 TTLDVTKHRQLVE
-924 KLDCEVNRLTELN
+924 LNCEVNHMTELN
-937 LETNSLLRYLKCN
+937 LETNSLLQYLKCN

-961 NPGLRTLE
+961 NPELRTLE
-969 IKSNPIDLL
+969 IKSNQIDVL
-978 DVSNNQEINILRCQE
+978 DLSNNQYINTLRCQE

-998 EVWFQNQTQHAL
+998 EIWFQSQTQHAL
-1010 IPTCV
+1010 IPTCA
-1015 LDLDITKP
+1015 LDLSITKP

-1036 YYNEDGLEGIIYY
+1036 YYNEAGLEGIIYY

-1064 SLLPW
+1064 ALLPW

-1076 NSASYP
+1076 NKASYP

-1091 ESNPAWKLPTID
+1091 QSNTAWELPTID
-1103 DLTTLFSYRFGV
+1103 DLTTLFYYRFEV
-1115 NESSIGNNGMPLK
+1115 NGSSIGNNGMPLK

-1138 SSEEVHNNGSY
+1138 SSEEVNNNGSY

-1154 CFKGYSATGQTIES
+1154 CFKGYSATGQPIES

>member
-21 ETDKEGGGNYVL
+21 ETDKEEGGNYVL
-33 SITPQ
+33 SIAPQ
-38 NLKFPANGD
+38 NLKFPANDD

-68 TPTITSGGNGAN
+68 TPSITSGGNGAN
-80 VTFSVQKN
+80 VTFSVEKN
-88 IELQPRNTSFTF
+88 MELQPRNTSFTF
-100 TLGDEKE
+100 TLGNEKA
-107 TLYVTQEAASN
+107 TLHVTQEAAPN
-118 SNISLNPKSA
+118 SNISLNPGSA

-143 NGTWALSGETVS
+143 NGTWALSGKTVS
-155 WCRPSKTS
+155 WCRPSKTT
-163 GKNNDVVAFNI
+163 GQNNDVVTFNI
-174 DENNLPDDRNATYT
+174 DENNLSDDRNATYT

-224 AVEVNANISFEY
+224 AVEVNANISFDY

-242 KSWVSYVGTRAMTT
+242 KFWVSYVGSRAMTT

-284 ETIKIYQFGVSP
+284 ETIKIYQFGASP

-321 VDYEVAMP
+321 IDYEVAMP

-347 YYTIASNTTYD
+347 YYTIASNTTCD
-358 NRSAKIHF
+358 NRSTEIHF
-366 FNKENNI
+366 YNKENNI

-406 LQNNIDF
+406 LQHNIDF

-420 DTWITQIATRALQE
+420 DTWITQIETRALQE
-434 NKLRF
+434 NQLRF

-480 DPNFKAYLVTNY
+480 DPNFKAYLVANY

-498 EISQSEIEKVT
+498 EISRFEIEKLKSLIVSS
-509 YLTLT
+509 L
-514 GLSIASLEG
+514 GIASLEG
-523 IEHFTNLK
+523 IEHFTNLEG
-531 SLSCDNNSLTEL
+531 LACDNNSLTEL
-543 DLSKNTQLTGLACGY
+543 DLSKNTQLTELTCGY

-570 EKMTSLSCCENKL
+570 EKMTWLSCGDNKL
-583 TDKLDCSNWANLTNL
+583 TGKLDCSNWVNLTNL
-598 DCHDNNFTTLDL
+598 NCHTNNFTALDL

-621 AGNNLTSLNV
+621 GNNNLTSLNV
-631 QDCPNLTILQ
+631 QDCSNLTTLQ
-641 CSGNRL
+641 CGGNKL
-647 SSLDISMCLN
+647 SSLDISMCPYLLTLSCGNNN
-657 LTNLN
+657 L
-662 CENNSLTTLDLNN
+662 ETLDLSN
-675 CHNLTNLFCQN
+675 CHNLDRLFCQD

-695 MCSKLSLLYCQGNKL
+695 MCSKLSLLYCQNNML
-710 TSLTLG
+710 TLLTLG
-716 NASTLRDLDCSRN
+716 NASTLRD
-729 QLSSLIVT
+729 
-737 SCTSLTQLECG
+737 
-748 YNNLPSLDINMC
+748 
-760 SKLSSLHCQGNKLTS
+760 
-775 LTLGNA
+775 
-781 STLQALDCSQNQ
+781 LDCSQNQ

-799 TSCTNLTRLEC
+799 TSCTSLTQLTC

-824 NLGDLIWDNN
+824 NLSELIWHNN

-850 NYAAGYKTTD
+850 NYAAGHKTTD
-860 YPYLRNALNN
+860 YPYLSYALNN

-879 RYSRLDVSNN
+879 RYSRLNVSGN

-900 NIQELYCTYNNL
+900 NIQKLYCNNNNL
-912 TALDVTRHRQLA
+912 TTLDVTKHRQLVE
-924 KLDCEVNRLTELN
+924 LNCEANHMTELN
-937 LETNSLLRYLKCN
+937 LETNSLLQYLKCN

-961 NPGLRTLE
+961 NPELRTLE
-969 IKSNPIDLL
+969 IKSNQIDVL
-978 DVSNNQEINILRCQE
+978 DLSNNQYINTLRCQE

-998 EVWFQNQTQHAL
+998 EIWFQNQTQHAL
-1010 IPTCV
+1010 IPTCA

-1036 YYNEDGLEGIIYY
+1036 YYNENGLEGIIYY

-1064 SLLPW
+1064 ALLPW

-1076 NSASYP
+1076 NKASYP

-1091 ESNPAWKLPTID
+1091 QSNTAWELPTID
-1103 DLTTLFSYRFGV
+1103 DLTTLFYYRFEV
-1115 NESSIGNNGMPLK
+1115 NGSSIGNNGMPLK

-1138 SSEEVHNNGSY
+1138 SSEEVNNNGSY

-1154 CFKGYSATGQTIES
+1154 CFKGYSATGQPIES

>member
-21 ETDKEGGGNYVL
+21 ETDKEEGGNYVL
-33 SITPQ
+33 SIAPQ
-38 NLKFPANGD
+38 NLKFPANDD

-68 TPTITSGGNGAN
+68 TPSITSGGNGAN
-80 VTFSVQKN
+80 VTFSVEKN
-88 IELQPRNTSFTF
+88 MELQPRNTSFTF
-100 TLGDEKE
+100 TLGNEKA
-107 TLYVTQEAASN
+107 TLHVTQEAAPN
-118 SNISLNPKSA
+118 SNISLNPGSA

-155 WCRPSKTS
+155 WCRPSKTT
-163 GKNNDVVAFNI
+163 GQNNDVVTFNI
-174 DENNLPDDRNATYT
+174 DENNLSDDRNATYT

-224 AVEVNANISFEY
+224 AVEVNANISFDY

-242 KSWVSYVGTRAMTT
+242 KSWVSYVGSRAMTT

-284 ETIKIYQFGVSP
+284 ETIKMYQFGASP
-296 ALVLTQKEYIVPS
+296 ARVLTQKEYIVPS

-347 YYTIASNTTYD
+347 YYTIASNTTCD
-358 NRSAKIHF
+358 NRSTEIHF
-366 FNKENNI
+366 YNKENNI

-406 LQNNIDF
+406 LQHNIDF

-420 DTWITQIATRALQE
+420 DTWITQIETRALQE
-434 NKLRF
+434 NQLRF

-480 DPNFKAYLVTNY
+480 DPNFKAYLVANY

-498 EISQSEIEKVT
+498 EISRFEIEKLKSLIVSS
-509 YLTLT
+509 L
-514 GLSIASLEG
+514 GIASLEG
-523 IEHFTNLK
+523 IEHFTNLEG
-531 SLSCDNNSLTEL
+531 LACDNNSLTEL
-543 DLSKNTQLTGLACGY
+543 DLSKNTQLTELTCGY

-570 EKMTSLSCCENKL
+570 EKMTWLSCGDNKL
-583 TDKLDCSNWANLTNL
+583 TGKLDCSNWVNLTNL
-598 DCHDNNFTTLDL
+598 NCHTNNFTALDL

-621 AGNNLTSLNV
+621 GNNNLTSLNV
-631 QDCPNLTILQ
+631 QDCSN
-641 CSGNRL
+641 
-647 SSLDISMCLN
+647 
-657 LTNLN
+657 
-662 CENNSLTTLDLNN
+662 LTTLQCDG
-675 CHNLTNLFCQN
+675 

-695 MCSKLSLLYCQGNKL
+695 MCPYLLTLSCGNNNLETLDLSNCHNLDRLFCQDNKLSSLDISMCLKLSLLYCQNNML
-710 TSLTLG
+710 TLLTLG
-716 NASTLRDLDCSRN
+716 NASTLRD
-729 QLSSLIVT
+729 
-737 SCTSLTQLECG
+737 
-748 YNNLPSLDINMC
+748 
-760 SKLSSLHCQGNKLTS
+760 
-775 LTLGNA
+775 
-781 STLQALDCSQNQ
+781 LDCSQNQ

-799 TSCTNLTRLEC
+799 TSCTSLTQLTC

-824 NLGDLIWDNN
+824 NLGDLIWHNN

-850 NYAAGYKTTD
+850 NYAAIYDPTKTTD
-860 YPYLRNALNN
+860 YPYLSYALNN

-879 RYSRLDVSNN
+879 RYSRLNVSGN

-900 NIQELYCTYNNL
+900 NIQKLYCNNNNL
-912 TALDVTRHRQLA
+912 TTLDVTKHRQLVE
-924 KLDCEVNRLTELN
+924 LNCEANHMTELN
-937 LETNSLLRYLKCN
+937 LETNSLLQYLKCN

-961 NPGLRTLE
+961 NPELRTLE
-969 IKSNPIDLL
+969 IKSNQIDVL
-978 DVSNNQEINILRCQE
+978 DLSNNQYINTLRCQE

-998 EVWFQNQTQHAL
+998 EIWFQSQTQHAL
-1010 IPTCV
+1010 IPTCA
-1015 LDLDITKP
+1015 LDLSITKP

-1036 YYNEDGLEGIIYY
+1036 YYNEAGLEGIIYY

-1064 SLLPW
+1064 ALLPW

-1076 NSASYP
+1076 NKASYP

-1091 ESNPAWKLPTID
+1091 QSNTAWELPTID
-1103 DLTTLFSYRFGV
+1103 DLTTLFYYRFEV
-1115 NESSIGNNGMPLK
+1115 NGSSIGNNGMPLK

-1138 SSEEVHNNGSY
+1138 SSEEVNNNGSY

-1154 CFKGYSATGQTIES
+1154 CFKGYSATGQPIES

>member
-21 ETDKEGGGNYVL
+21 ETDKEEGGNYVL
-33 SITPQ
+33 SIAPQ
-38 NLKFPANGD
+38 NLKFPANDD

-68 TPTITSGGNGAN
+68 TPSITSGGNGAN
-80 VTFSVQKN
+80 VTFSVEKN
-88 IELQPRNTSFTF
+88 MELQPRNTSFTF
-100 TLGDEKE
+100 TLGNEKA
-107 TLYVTQEAASN
+107 TLHVTQEAAPN
-118 SNISLNPKSA
+118 SNISLNPGSA

-155 WCRPSKTS
+155 WCRPSKTT
-163 GKNNDVVAFNI
+163 GQNNDVVTFNI
-174 DENNLPDDRNATYT
+174 DENNLSDDRNATYT

-224 AVEVNANISFEY
+224 AVEVNANISFDY

-242 KSWVSYVGTRAMTT
+242 KSWVSYVGSRAMTT

-284 ETIKIYQFGVSP
+284 ETIKIYQFGASP

-347 YYTIASNTTYD
+347 YYTIASNTTCD
-358 NRSAKIHF
+358 NRSTEIHF
-366 FNKENNI
+366 YNKENNI

-406 LQNNIDF
+406 LQHNIDF

-420 DTWITQIATRALQE
+420 DTWITQIETRALQE
-434 NKLRF
+434 NQLRF

-480 DPNFKAYLVTNY
+480 DPNFKAYLVANY

-498 EISQSEIEKVT
+498 EISRFEIEKLKSLIVSS
-509 YLTLT
+509 L
-514 GLSIASLEG
+514 GIASLEG
-523 IEHFTNLK
+523 IEHFTNLEG
-531 SLSCDNNSLTEL
+531 LACDNNSLTEL
-543 DLSKNTQLTGLACGY
+543 DLSKNTQLTELTCGY

-570 EKMTSLSCCENKL
+570 EKMTWLSCGDNKL
-583 TDKLDCSNWANLTNL
+583 TGKLDCSNWVNLTNL
-598 DCHDNNFTTLDL
+598 NCHTNNFTALDL

-621 AGNNLTSLNV
+621 GNNNLTSLNV
-631 QDCPNLTILQ
+631 QDCSN
-641 CSGNRL
+641 
-647 SSLDISMCLN
+647 
-657 LTNLN
+657 
-662 CENNSLTTLDLNN
+662 LTTLQCDG
-675 CHNLTNLFCQN
+675 

-695 MCSKLSLLYCQGNKL
+695 MCPYLLTLSCGNNNLETLDLSNCHNLDRLFCQDNKLSSLDISMCLKLSLLYCQNNML
-710 TSLTLG
+710 TLLTLG
-716 NASTLRDLDCSRN
+716 NASTLRD
-729 QLSSLIVT
+729 
-737 SCTSLTQLECG
+737 
-748 YNNLPSLDINMC
+748 
-760 SKLSSLHCQGNKLTS
+760 
-775 LTLGNA
+775 
-781 STLQALDCSQNQ
+781 LDCSQNQ

-799 TSCTNLTRLEC
+799 TSCTSLTQLTC

-824 NLGDLIWDNN
+824 NLGDLIWHNN

-850 NYAAGYKTTD
+850 NYAAIYDPTKTTD
-860 YPYLRNALNN
+860 YPYLSYALNN

-879 RYSRLDVSNN
+879 RYSRLNVSGN

-900 NIQELYCTYNNL
+900 NIQKLYCNNNNL
-912 TALDVTRHRQLA
+912 TTLDVTKHRQLVE
-924 KLDCEVNRLTELN
+924 LNCEANHMTELN
-937 LETNSLLRYLKCN
+937 LETNSLLQYLKCN

-961 NPGLRTLE
+961 NPELRTLE
-969 IKSNPIDLL
+969 IKSNQIDVL
-978 DVSNNQEINILRCQE
+978 DLSNNQYINTLRCQE

-998 EVWFQNQTQHAL
+998 EIWFQSQTQHAL
-1010 IPTCV
+1010 IPTCA

-1036 YYNEDGLEGIIYY
+1036 YYNEAGLEGIIYY

-1064 SLLPW
+1064 ALLPW

-1076 NSASYP
+1076 NKASYP

-1091 ESNPAWKLPTID
+1091 QSNTAWELPTID
-1103 DLTTLFSYRFGV
+1103 DLTTLFYYRFEV
-1115 NESSIGNNGMPLK
+1115 NGSSIGNNGMPLK

-1138 SSEEVHNNGSY
+1138 SSEEVNNNGSY

-1154 CFKGYSATGQTIES
+1154 CFKGYSATGQPIES

>member
-21 ETDKEGGGNYVL
+21 ETDKEEGGNYVL
-33 SITPQ
+33 SIAPQ
-38 NLKFPANGD
+38 NLKFPANDD

-68 TPTITSGGNGAN
+68 TPSITSGGNGAN
-80 VTFSVQKN
+80 VTFSVEKN
-88 IELQPRNTSFTF
+88 MELQPRNTSFTF
-100 TLGDEKE
+100 TLGNEKA
-107 TLYVTQEAASN
+107 TLHVTQEAAPN
-118 SNISLNPKSA
+118 SNISLNPGSA

-155 WCRPSKTS
+155 WCRPSKTT
-163 GKNNDVVAFNI
+163 GQNNDVVTFNI
-174 DENNLPDDRNATYT
+174 DENNLSDDRNATYT

-224 AVEVNANISFEY
+224 AVEVNANISFDY

-242 KSWVSYVGTRAMTT
+242 KSWVSYVGSRAMTT

-284 ETIKIYQFGVSP
+284 ETIKIYQFGASP

-347 YYTIASNTTYD
+347 YYTIASNTTCD
-358 NRSAKIHF
+358 NRSTEIHF
-366 FNKENNI
+366 YNKENNI

-406 LQNNIDF
+406 LQHNIDF

-420 DTWITQIATRALQE
+420 DTWITQIETRALQE
-434 NKLRF
+434 NQLRF

-480 DPNFKAYLVTNY
+480 DPNFKAYLVANY

-498 EISQSEIEKVT
+498 EISRFEIEKLKSLIVSS
-509 YLTLT
+509 L
-514 GLSIASLEG
+514 GIASLEG
-523 IEHFTNLK
+523 IEHFTNLEG
-531 SLSCDNNSLTEL
+531 LACDNNSLTEL
-543 DLSKNTQLTGLACGY
+543 DLSKNTQLTELTCGY

-570 EKMTSLSCCENKL
+570 EKMTWLSCGDNKL
-583 TDKLDCSNWANLTNL
+583 TGKLDCSNWVNLTNL
-598 DCHDNNFTTLDL
+598 NCHTNNFTALDL

-621 AGNNLTSLNV
+621 GNNNLTSLNV
-631 QDCPNLTILQ
+631 QDCSN
-641 CSGNRL
+641 
-647 SSLDISMCLN
+647 
-657 LTNLN
+657 
-662 CENNSLTTLDLNN
+662 LTTLQCDG
-675 CHNLTNLFCQN
+675 

-695 MCSKLSLLYCQGNKL
+695 MCPYLLTLSCGNNNLETLDLSNCHNLDRLFCQDNKLSSLDISMCLKLSLLYCQNNML
-710 TSLTLG
+710 TLLTLG
-716 NASTLRDLDCSRN
+716 NASTLRD
-729 QLSSLIVT
+729 
-737 SCTSLTQLECG
+737 
-748 YNNLPSLDINMC
+748 
-760 SKLSSLHCQGNKLTS
+760 
-775 LTLGNA
+775 
-781 STLQALDCSQNQ
+781 LDCSQNQ

-799 TSCTNLTRLEC
+799 TSCTSLTQLTC

-824 NLGDLIWDNN
+824 NLGDLIWHNN

-850 NYAAGYKTTD
+850 NYAAIYDPTKTTD
-860 YPYLRNALNN
+860 YPYLSYALNN

-879 RYSRLDVSNN
+879 RYSRLNVSGN

-900 NIQELYCTYNNL
+900 NIQKLYCNNNNL
-912 TALDVTRHRQLA
+912 TTLDVTKHRQLVE
-924 KLDCEVNRLTELN
+924 LNCEANHMTELN
-937 LETNSLLRYLKCN
+937 LETNSLLQYLKCN
-950 YNQLTA
+950 YN
-956 LKTTN
+956 
-961 NPGLRTLE
+961 
-969 IKSNPIDLL
+969 
-978 DVSNNQEINILRCQE
+978 
-993 CPNLR
+993 
-998 EVWFQNQTQHAL
+998 H
-1010 IPTCV
+1010 
-1015 LDLDITKP
+1015 
-1023 CYKEND
+1023 
-1029 GTYVLMN
+1029 
-1036 YYNEDGLEGIIYY
+1036 
-1049 LDADRKHGKILSLDE
+1049 
-1064 SLLPW
+1064 
-1069 YKWNSSN
+1069 
-1076 NSASYP
+1076 
-1082 VSDWINTKK
+1082 
-1091 ESNPAWKLPTID
+1091 
-1103 DLTTLFSYRFGV
+1103 
-1115 NESSIGNNGMPLK
+1115 
-1128 YASSAGGTYW
+1128 
-1138 SSEEVHNNGSY
+1138 
-1149 PRYIK
+1149 
-1154 CFKGYSATGQTIES
+1154 
-1168 SWEATHSVRAI
+1168 
-1179 ASF
+1179 

>member
-21 ETDKEGGGNYVL
+21 ETDKEEGGNYVL
-33 SITPQ
+33 SIAPQ
-38 NLKFPANGD
+38 NLKFPANDD

-68 TPTITSGGNGAN
+68 TPSITSGGNGAN
-80 VTFSVQKN
+80 VTFSVEKN
-88 IELQPRNTSFTF
+88 MELQPRNTSFTF
-100 TLGDEKE
+100 TLGNEKA
-107 TLYVTQEAASN
+107 TLHVTQEAAPN
-118 SNISLNPKSA
+118 SNISLNPGSA

-155 WCRPSKTS
+155 WCRPSKTT
-163 GKNNDVVAFNI
+163 GQNNDVVTFNI
-174 DENNLPDDRNATYT
+174 DENNLSDDRNATYT

-224 AVEVNANISFEY
+224 AVEVNANISFDY

-242 KSWVSYVGTRAMTT
+242 KSWVSYVGSRAMTT

-284 ETIKIYQFGVSP
+284 ETIKIYQFGASP

-347 YYTIASNTTYD
+347 YYTIASNTTCD
-358 NRSAKIHF
+358 NRSTEIHF
-366 FNKENNI
+366 YNKENNI

-406 LQNNIDF
+406 LQHNIDF

-420 DTWITQIATRALQE
+420 DTWITQIETRALQE
-434 NKLRF
+434 NQLRF

-480 DPNFKAYLVTNY
+480 DPNFKAYLVANY

-498 EISQSEIEKVT
+498 EISRFEIEKLKSLIVSS
-509 YLTLT
+509 L
-514 GLSIASLEG
+514 GIASLEG
-523 IEHFTNLK
+523 IEHFTNLEG
-531 SLSCDNNSLTEL
+531 LACDNNSLTEL
-543 DLSKNTQLTGLACGY
+543 DLSKNTQLTELTCGY

-570 EKMTSLSCCENKL
+570 EKMTWLSCGDNKL
-583 TDKLDCSNWANLTNL
+583 TGKLDCSNWVNLTNL
-598 DCHDNNFTTLDL
+598 NCHTNNFTALDL

-621 AGNNLTSLNV
+621 GNNNLTSLNV
-631 QDCPNLTILQ
+631 QDCSN
-641 CSGNRL
+641 
-647 SSLDISMCLN
+647 
-657 LTNLN
+657 
-662 CENNSLTTLDLNN
+662 LTTLQCDG
-675 CHNLTNLFCQN
+675 

-695 MCSKLSLLYCQGNKL
+695 MCPYLLTLSCGNNNLETLDLSNCHNLDRLFCQDNKLSSLDISMCLKLSLLYCQNNML
-710 TSLTLG
+710 TLLTLG
-716 NASTLRDLDCSRN
+716 NASTLRD
-729 QLSSLIVT
+729 
-737 SCTSLTQLECG
+737 
-748 YNNLPSLDINMC
+748 
-760 SKLSSLHCQGNKLTS
+760 
-775 LTLGNA
+775 
-781 STLQALDCSQNQ
+781 LDCSQNQ

-799 TSCTNLTRLEC
+799 TSCTSLTQLTC

-824 NLGDLIWDNN
+824 NLGDLIWHNN

-850 NYAAGYKTTD
+850 NYAAIYDPTKTTD
-860 YPYLRNALNN
+860 YPYLSYALNN

-879 RYSRLDVSNN
+879 RYSRLNVSGN

-900 NIQELYCTYNNL
+900 NIQKLYSNNNNL
-912 TALDVTRHRQLA
+912 TTLDVTKHRQLVE
-924 KLDCEVNRLTELN
+924 LNCEANHMTELN
-937 LETNSLLRYLKCN
+937 LETNSLLQYLKCN

-961 NPGLRTLE
+961 NPELRTLE
-969 IKSNPIDLL
+969 IKSNQIDVL
-978 DVSNNQEINILRCQE
+978 DLSNNQYINTLRCQE

-998 EVWFQNQTQHAL
+998 EIWFQSQTQHAL
-1010 IPTCV
+1010 IPTCA
-1015 LDLDITKP
+1015 LDLSITKP

-1036 YYNEDGLEGIIYY
+1036 YYNEAGLEGIIYY

-1064 SLLPW
+1064 ALLPW

-1076 NSASYP
+1076 NKASYP

-1091 ESNPAWKLPTID
+1091 QSNTAWELPTID
-1103 DLTTLFSYRFGV
+1103 DLTTLFYYRFEV
-1115 NESSIGNNGMPLK
+1115 NGSSIGNNGMPLK

-1138 SSEEVHNNGSY
+1138 SSEEVNNNGSY

-1154 CFKGYSATGQTIES
+1154 CFKGYSATGQPIES

>member
-21 ETDKEGGGNYVL
+21 ETDKEEGGNYIL
-33 SITPQ
+33 SIAPQ
-38 NLKFPANGD
+38 NLKFPANDD

-68 TPTITSGGNGAN
+68 TPSITSGGNGAN
-80 VTFSVQKN
+80 VTFSVEKN
-88 IELQPRNTSFTF
+88 MELQPRNTSFTF
-100 TLGDEKE
+100 TLGNEKA
-107 TLYVTQEAASN
+107 TLHVTQEAAPN
-118 SNISLNPKSA
+118 SNISLNPGSA

-155 WCRPSKTS
+155 WCRPSKTT
-163 GKNNDVVAFNI
+163 GQNNDVVTFNI
-174 DENNLPDDRNATYT
+174 DENNLSDDRNATYT

-224 AVEVNANISFEY
+224 AVEVNANISFDY

-242 KSWVSYVGTRAMTT
+242 KSWVSYVGSRAMTT

-284 ETIKIYQFGVSP
+284 ETIKIYQFGASP

-347 YYTIASNTTYD
+347 YYTIASNTTCD
-358 NRSAKIHF
+358 NRSTEIHF
-366 FNKENNI
+366 YNKENNI

-406 LQNNIDF
+406 LQHNIDF

-420 DTWITQIATRALQE
+420 DTWITQIETRALQE
-434 NKLRF
+434 NQLRF

-480 DPNFKAYLVTNY
+480 DPNFKAYLVANY

-498 EISQSEIEKVT
+498 EISRFEIEKLKSLIVSS
-509 YLTLT
+509 L
-514 GLSIASLEG
+514 GIASLEG
-523 IEHFTNLK
+523 IEHFTNLEG
-531 SLSCDNNSLTEL
+531 LACDNNSLTEL
-543 DLSKNTQLTGLACGY
+543 DLSKNTQLTELTCGY

-570 EKMTSLSCCENKL
+570 EKMTWLSCGDNKL
-583 TDKLDCSNWANLTNL
+583 TGKLDCSNWVNLTNL
-598 DCHDNNFTTLDL
+598 NCHTNNFTALDL

-621 AGNNLTSLNV
+621 GNNNLTSLNV
-631 QDCPNLTILQ
+631 QDCSN
-641 CSGNRL
+641 
-647 SSLDISMCLN
+647 
-657 LTNLN
+657 
-662 CENNSLTTLDLNN
+662 LTTLQCDG
-675 CHNLTNLFCQN
+675 

-695 MCSKLSLLYCQGNKL
+695 MCPYLLTLSCGNNNLETLDLSNCHNLDRLFCQDNKLSSLDISMCLKLSLLYCQNNML
-710 TSLTLG
+710 TLLTLG
-716 NASTLRDLDCSRN
+716 NASTLRD
-729 QLSSLIVT
+729 
-737 SCTSLTQLECG
+737 
-748 YNNLPSLDINMC
+748 
-760 SKLSSLHCQGNKLTS
+760 
-775 LTLGNA
+775 
-781 STLQALDCSQNQ
+781 LDCSQNQ

-799 TSCTNLTRLEC
+799 TSCTSLTQLTC

-824 NLGDLIWDNN
+824 NLGDLIWHNN

-850 NYAAGYKTTD
+850 NYAAIYDPTKTTD
-860 YPYLRNALNN
+860 YPYLSYALNN

-879 RYSRLDVSNN
+879 RYSRLNVSGN

-900 NIQELYCTYNNL
+900 NIQKLYCNNNNL
-912 TALDVTRHRQLA
+912 TTLDVTKHRQLVE
-924 KLDCEVNRLTELN
+924 LNCEANHMTELN
-937 LETNSLLRYLKCN
+937 LETNSLLQYLKCN

-961 NPGLRTLE
+961 NPELRTLE
-969 IKSNPIDLL
+969 IKSNQIDVL
-978 DVSNNQEINILRCQE
+978 DLSNNQYINTLRCQE

-998 EVWFQNQTQHAL
+998 EIWFQSQTQHAL
-1010 IPTCV
+1010 IPTCA
-1015 LDLDITKP
+1015 LDLSITKP

-1036 YYNEDGLEGIIYY
+1036 YYNEAGLEGIIYY

-1064 SLLPW
+1064 ALLPW

-1076 NSASYP
+1076 NKASYP

-1091 ESNPAWKLPTID
+1091 QSNTAWELPTID
-1103 DLTTLFSYRFGV
+1103 DLTTLFYYRFEV
-1115 NESSIGNNGMPLK
+1115 NGSSIGNNGMPLK

-1138 SSEEVHNNGSY
+1138 SSEEVNNNGSY

-1154 CFKGYSATGQTIES
+1154 CFKGYSATGQPIES

>member
-21 ETDKEGGGNYVL
+21 ETDKEEGGNYVL
-33 SITPQ
+33 SIAPQ
-38 NLKFPANGD
+38 NLKFPANDD

-68 TPTITSGGNGAN
+68 TPSITSGGNGAN
-80 VTFSVQKN
+80 VTFSVEKN
-88 IELQPRNTSFTF
+88 MELQPRNTSFTF
-100 TLGDEKE
+100 TLGNEKA
-107 TLYVTQEAASN
+107 TLHVTQEAAPN
-118 SNISLNPKSA
+118 SNISLNPGSA

-155 WCRPSKTS
+155 WCRPSKTT
-163 GKNNDVVAFNI
+163 GQNNDVVTFNI
-174 DENNLPDDRNATYT
+174 DENNLSDDRNATYT

-224 AVEVNANISFEY
+224 AVEVNANISFDY

-242 KSWVSYVGTRAMTT
+242 KSWVSYVGSRAMTT

-284 ETIKIYQFGVSP
+284 ETIKIYQFGASP

-347 YYTIASNTTYD
+347 YYTIASNTTCD
-358 NRSAKIHF
+358 NRSTEIHF
-366 FNKENNI
+366 YNKENNI

-406 LQNNIDF
+406 LQHNIDF

-420 DTWITQIATRALQE
+420 DTWITQIETRALQE
-434 NKLRF
+434 NQLRF

-480 DPNFKAYLVTNY
+480 DPNFKAYLVANY

-498 EISQSEIEKVT
+498 EISRFEIEKLKSLIVSS
-509 YLTLT
+509 L
-514 GLSIASLEG
+514 GIASLEG
-523 IEHFTNLK
+523 IEHFTNLEG
-531 SLSCDNNSLTEL
+531 LACDNNSLTEL
-543 DLSKNTQLTGLACGY
+543 DLSKNTQLTELTCGY

-570 EKMTSLSCCENKL
+570 EKMTWLSCGDNKL
-583 TDKLDCSNWANLTNL
+583 TGKLDCSNWVNLTNL
-598 DCHDNNFTTLDL
+598 NCHTNNFTALDL

-621 AGNNLTSLNV
+621 GNNNLTSLNV
-631 QDCPNLTILQ
+631 QDCSN
-641 CSGNRL
+641 
-647 SSLDISMCLN
+647 
-657 LTNLN
+657 
-662 CENNSLTTLDLNN
+662 LTTLQCDG
-675 CHNLTNLFCQN
+675 

-695 MCSKLSLLYCQGNKL
+695 MCPYLLTLSCGNNNLETLDLSNCHNLDRLFCQDNKLSSLDISMCLKLSLLYCQNNML
-710 TSLTLG
+710 TLLTLG
-716 NASTLRDLDCSRN
+716 NASTLRD
-729 QLSSLIVT
+729 
-737 SCTSLTQLECG
+737 
-748 YNNLPSLDINMC
+748 
-760 SKLSSLHCQGNKLTS
+760 
-775 LTLGNA
+775 
-781 STLQALDCSQNQ
+781 LDCSQNQ

-799 TSCTNLTRLEC
+799 TSCTSLTQLTC

-824 NLGDLIWDNN
+824 NLGDLIWHNN

-850 NYAAGYKTTD
+850 NYAAIYDPTKTTD
-860 YPYLRNALNN
+860 YPYLSYALNN

-879 RYSRLDVSNN
+879 RYSRLNVSGN

-900 NIQELYCTYNNL
+900 NIQKLYCNNNNL
-912 TALDVTRHRQLA
+912 TTLDVTKHRQLVE
-924 KLDCEVNRLTELN
+924 LNCEANHMTELN
-937 LETNSLLRYLKCN
+937 LETNSLLQYLKCN

-961 NPGLRTLE
+961 NPELRTLE
-969 IKSNPIDLL
+969 IKSNQIDVL
-978 DVSNNQEINILRCQE
+978 DLSNNQYINTLRCQE

-998 EVWFQNQTQHAL
+998 EIWFQSQTQHAL
-1010 IPTCV
+1010 IPTCA
-1015 LDLDITKP
+1015 LDLSITKP

-1036 YYNEDGLEGIIYY
+1036 YYNEAGLEGIIYY

-1064 SLLPW
+1064 ALLPW

-1076 NSASYP
+1076 NKASYP

-1091 ESNPAWKLPTID
+1091 QSNTAWELPTID
-1103 DLTTLFSYRFGV
+1103 DLTTLFYYRFEV
-1115 NESSIGNNGMPLK
+1115 NGSSIGNNGMPLK

-1138 SSEEVHNNGSY
+1138 SSEEVNNNGSY

-1154 CFKGYSATGQTIES
+1154 CFKGYSATGQPIES
-1168 SWEATHSVRAI
+1168 SWEAPHSVRAI

>member
-21 ETDKEGGGNYVL
+21 ETDKEEGGNYVL
-33 SITPQ
+33 SIAPQ
-38 NLKFPANGD
+38 NLKFPANDD

-68 TPTITSGGNGAN
+68 TPSITSGGNGAN
-80 VTFSVQKN
+80 VTFSVEKN
-88 IELQPRNTSFTF
+88 MELQPRNTSFTF
-100 TLGDEKE
+100 TLGNEKA
-107 TLYVTQEAASN
+107 TLHVTQEAAPN
-118 SNISLNPKSA
+118 SNISLNPGSA
-128 TVSSNSNTQSVIVTC
+128 TVSCNSNTQSVIVTC

-155 WCRPSKTS
+155 WCRPSKTT
-163 GKNNDVVAFNI
+163 GQNNDVVTFNI
-174 DENNLPDDRNATYT
+174 DENNLSDDRNATYT

-224 AVEVNANISFEY
+224 AVEVNANISFDY

-242 KSWVSYVGTRAMTT
+242 KSWVSYVGSRAMTT

-284 ETIKIYQFGVSP
+284 ETIKIYQFGASP

-347 YYTIASNTTYD
+347 YYTIASNTTCD
-358 NRSAKIHF
+358 NRSTEIHF
-366 FNKENNI
+366 YNKENNI

-406 LQNNIDF
+406 LQHNIDF

-420 DTWITQIATRALQE
+420 DTWITQIETRALQE
-434 NKLRF
+434 NQLRF

-480 DPNFKAYLVTNY
+480 DPNFKAYLVANY

-498 EISQSEIEKVT
+498 EISRFEIEKLKSLIVSS
-509 YLTLT
+509 L
-514 GLSIASLEG
+514 GIASLEG
-523 IEHFTNLK
+523 IEHFTNLEG
-531 SLSCDNNSLTEL
+531 LACDNNSLTEL
-543 DLSKNTQLTGLACGY
+543 DLSKNTQLTELTCGY

-570 EKMTSLSCCENKL
+570 EKMTWLSCGDNKL
-583 TDKLDCSNWANLTNL
+583 TGKLDCSNWVNLTNL
-598 DCHDNNFTTLDL
+598 NCHTNNFTALDL

-621 AGNNLTSLNV
+621 GNNNLTSLNV
-631 QDCPNLTILQ
+631 QDCSN
-641 CSGNRL
+641 
-647 SSLDISMCLN
+647 
-657 LTNLN
+657 
-662 CENNSLTTLDLNN
+662 LTTLQCDG
-675 CHNLTNLFCQN
+675 

-695 MCSKLSLLYCQGNKL
+695 MCPYLLTLSCGNNNLETLDLSNCHNLDRLFCQDNKLSSLDISMCLKLSLLYCQNNML
-710 TSLTLG
+710 TLLTLG
-716 NASTLRDLDCSRN
+716 NASTLRD
-729 QLSSLIVT
+729 
-737 SCTSLTQLECG
+737 
-748 YNNLPSLDINMC
+748 
-760 SKLSSLHCQGNKLTS
+760 
-775 LTLGNA
+775 
-781 STLQALDCSQNQ
+781 LDCSQNQ

-799 TSCTNLTRLEC
+799 TSCTSLTQLTC

-824 NLGDLIWDNN
+824 NLGDLIWHNN

-850 NYAAGYKTTD
+850 NYAAIYDPTKTTD
-860 YPYLRNALNN
+860 YPYLSYALNN

-879 RYSRLDVSNN
+879 RYSRLNVSGN

-900 NIQELYCTYNNL
+900 NIQKLYCNNNNL
-912 TALDVTRHRQLA
+912 TTLDVTKHRQLVE
-924 KLDCEVNRLTELN
+924 LNCEANHMTELN
-937 LETNSLLRYLKCN
+937 LETNSLLQYLKCN

-961 NPGLRTLE
+961 NPELRTLE
-969 IKSNPIDLL
+969 IKSNQIDVL
-978 DVSNNQEINILRCQE
+978 DLSNNQYINTLRCQE

-998 EVWFQNQTQHAL
+998 EIWFQSQTQHAL
-1010 IPTCV
+1010 IPTCA
-1015 LDLDITKP
+1015 LDLSITKP

-1036 YYNEDGLEGIIYY
+1036 YYNEAGLEVIIYY

-1064 SLLPW
+1064 ALLPW

-1076 NSASYP
+1076 NKASYP

-1091 ESNPAWKLPTID
+1091 QSNTAWELPTID
-1103 DLTTLFSYRFGV
+1103 DLTTLFYYRFEV
-1115 NESSIGNNGMPLK
+1115 NGSSIGNNGMPLK

-1138 SSEEVHNNGSY
+1138 SSEEVNNNGSY

-1154 CFKGYSATGQTIES
+1154 CFKGYSATGQPIES

>member
-21 ETDKEGGGNYVL
+21 ETDKEEGGNYVL
-33 SITPQ
+33 SIAPQ
-38 NLKFPANGD
+38 NLKFPANDD

-68 TPTITSGGNGAN
+68 TPSITSGGNGAN
-80 VTFSVQKN
+80 VTFSVEKN
-88 IELQPRNTSFTF
+88 MELQPRNTSFTF
-100 TLGDEKE
+100 TLGNEKA
-107 TLYVTQEAASN
+107 TLHVTQEAAPN
-118 SNISLNPKSA
+118 SNISLNPGSA

-155 WCRPSKTS
+155 WCRPSKTT
-163 GKNNDVVAFNI
+163 GQNNDVVTFNI
-174 DENNLPDDRNATYT
+174 DENNLSDDRNATYT

-224 AVEVNANISFEY
+224 AVEVNANISFDY

-242 KSWVSYVGTRAMTT
+242 KSWVSYVGSRAMTT

-264 PNEETATREGT
+264 PNEETATRKGT

-284 ETIKIYQFGVSP
+284 ETIKIYQFGASP

-347 YYTIASNTTYD
+347 YYTIASNTTCD
-358 NRSAKIHF
+358 NRSTEIHF
-366 FNKENNI
+366 YNKENNI

-406 LQNNIDF
+406 LQHNIDF

-420 DTWITQIATRALQE
+420 DTWITQIETRALQE
-434 NKLRF
+434 NQLRF

-480 DPNFKAYLVTNY
+480 DPNFKAYLVANY

-498 EISQSEIEKVT
+498 EISRFEIEKLKSLIVSS
-509 YLTLT
+509 L
-514 GLSIASLEG
+514 GIASLEG
-523 IEHFTNLK
+523 IEHFTNLEG
-531 SLSCDNNSLTEL
+531 LACDNNSLTEL
-543 DLSKNTQLTGLACGY
+543 DLSKNTQLTELTCGY

-570 EKMTSLSCCENKL
+570 EKMTWLSCGDNKL
-583 TDKLDCSNWANLTNL
+583 TGKLDCSNWVNLTNL
-598 DCHDNNFTTLDL
+598 NCHTNNFTALDL

-621 AGNNLTSLNV
+621 GNNNLTSLNV
-631 QDCPNLTILQ
+631 QDCSN
-641 CSGNRL
+641 
-647 SSLDISMCLN
+647 
-657 LTNLN
+657 
-662 CENNSLTTLDLNN
+662 LTTLQCDG
-675 CHNLTNLFCQN
+675 

-695 MCSKLSLLYCQGNKL
+695 MCPYLLTLSCGNNNLETLDLSNCHNLDRLFCQDNKLSSLDISMCLKLSLLYCQNNML
-710 TSLTLG
+710 TLLTLG
-716 NASTLRDLDCSRN
+716 NASTLRD
-729 QLSSLIVT
+729 
-737 SCTSLTQLECG
+737 
-748 YNNLPSLDINMC
+748 
-760 SKLSSLHCQGNKLTS
+760 
-775 LTLGNA
+775 
-781 STLQALDCSQNQ
+781 LDCSQNQ

-799 TSCTNLTRLEC
+799 TSCTSLTQLTC

-824 NLGDLIWDNN
+824 NLGDLIWHNN

-850 NYAAGYKTTD
+850 NYAAIYDPTKTTD
-860 YPYLRNALNN
+860 YPYLSYALNN

-879 RYSRLDVSNN
+879 RYSRLNVSGN

-900 NIQELYCTYNNL
+900 NIQKLYCNNNNL
-912 TALDVTRHRQLA
+912 TTLDVTKHRQLVE
-924 KLDCEVNRLTELN
+924 LNCEANHMTELN
-937 LETNSLLRYLKCN
+937 LETNSLLQYLKCN

-961 NPGLRTLE
+961 NPELRTLE
-969 IKSNPIDLL
+969 IKSNQIDVL
-978 DVSNNQEINILRCQE
+978 DLSNNQYINTLRCQE

-998 EVWFQNQTQHAL
+998 EIWFQSQTQHAL
-1010 IPTCV
+1010 IPTCA
-1015 LDLDITKP
+1015 LDLSITKP

-1036 YYNEDGLEGIIYY
+1036 YYNEAGLEGIIYY

-1064 SLLPW
+1064 ALLPW

-1076 NSASYP
+1076 NKASYP

-1091 ESNPAWKLPTID
+1091 QSNTAWELPTID
-1103 DLTTLFSYRFGV
+1103 DLTTLFYYRFEV
-1115 NESSIGNNGMPLK
+1115 NGSSIGNNGMPLK

-1138 SSEEVHNNGSY
+1138 SSEEVNNNGSY

-1154 CFKGYSATGQTIES
+1154 CFKGYSATGQPIES

>member
-21 ETDKEGGGNYVL
+21 ETDKEEGGNYVL
-33 SITPQ
+33 SIAPQ
-38 NLKFPANGD
+38 NLKFPANDD

-68 TPTITSGGNGAN
+68 TPSITSGGNGAN
-80 VTFSVQKN
+80 VTFSVEKN
-88 IELQPRNTSFTF
+88 MELQPRNTSFTF
-100 TLGDEKE
+100 TLGNEKA
-107 TLYVTQEAASN
+107 TLHVTQEAAPN
-118 SNISLNPKSA
+118 SNISLNPGSA

-155 WCRPSKTS
+155 WCRPSKTT
-163 GKNNDVVAFNI
+163 GQNNDVVTFNI
-174 DENNLPDDRNATYT
+174 DENNLSDDRNATYT

-224 AVEVNANISFEY
+224 AVEVNANISFDY

-242 KSWVSYVGTRAMTT
+242 KSWVSYVGSRAMTT

-284 ETIKIYQFGVSP
+284 ETIKIYQFGASP

-347 YYTIASNTTYD
+347 YYTIASNTTCD
-358 NRSAKIHF
+358 NRSTEIHF
-366 FNKENNI
+366 YNKENNI

-406 LQNNIDF
+406 LQHNIDF

-420 DTWITQIATRALQE
+420 DTWITQIETRALQE
-434 NKLRF
+434 NQLRF

-480 DPNFKAYLVTNY
+480 DPNFKAYLVANY

-498 EISQSEIEKVT
+498 EISRFEIEKLKSLIVSS
-509 YLTLT
+509 L
-514 GLSIASLEG
+514 GIASLEG
-523 IEHFTNLK
+523 IEHFTNLEG
-531 SLSCDNNSLTEL
+531 LACDNNSLTEL
-543 DLSKNTQLTGLACGY
+543 DLSKNTQLTELICGY

-570 EKMTSLSCCENKL
+570 EKMTWLSCGDNKL
-583 TDKLDCSNWANLTNL
+583 TGKLDCSNWVNLTNL
-598 DCHDNNFTTLDL
+598 NCHTNNFTALDL

-621 AGNNLTSLNV
+621 GNNNLTSLNV
-631 QDCPNLTILQ
+631 QDCSN
-641 CSGNRL
+641 
-647 SSLDISMCLN
+647 
-657 LTNLN
+657 
-662 CENNSLTTLDLNN
+662 LTTLQCDG
-675 CHNLTNLFCQN
+675 

-695 MCSKLSLLYCQGNKL
+695 MCPYLLTLSCGNNNLETLDLSNCHNLDRLFCQDNKLSSLDISMCLKLSLLYCQNNML
-710 TSLTLG
+710 TLLTLG
-716 NASTLRDLDCSRN
+716 NASTLRD
-729 QLSSLIVT
+729 
-737 SCTSLTQLECG
+737 
-748 YNNLPSLDINMC
+748 
-760 SKLSSLHCQGNKLTS
+760 
-775 LTLGNA
+775 
-781 STLQALDCSQNQ
+781 LDCSQNQ

-799 TSCTNLTRLEC
+799 TSCTSLTQLTC

-824 NLGDLIWDNN
+824 NLGDLIWHNN

-850 NYAAGYKTTD
+850 NYAAIYDPTKTTD
-860 YPYLRNALNN
+860 YPYLSYALNN

-879 RYSRLDVSNN
+879 RYSRLNVSGN

-900 NIQELYCTYNNL
+900 NIQKLYCNNNNL
-912 TALDVTRHRQLA
+912 TTLDVTKHRQLVE
-924 KLDCEVNRLTELN
+924 LNCEANHMTELN
-937 LETNSLLRYLKCN
+937 LETNSLLQYLKCN

-961 NPGLRTLE
+961 NPELRTLE
-969 IKSNPIDLL
+969 IKSNQIDVL
-978 DVSNNQEINILRCQE
+978 DLSNNQYINTLRCQE

-998 EVWFQNQTQHAL
+998 EIWFQSQTQHAL
-1010 IPTCV
+1010 IPTCA
-1015 LDLDITKP
+1015 LDLSITKP

-1036 YYNEDGLEGIIYY
+1036 YYNEAGLEGIIYY

-1064 SLLPW
+1064 ALLPW

-1076 NSASYP
+1076 NKASYP

-1091 ESNPAWKLPTID
+1091 QSNTAWELPTID
-1103 DLTTLFSYRFGV
+1103 DLTTLFYYRFEV
-1115 NESSIGNNGMPLK
+1115 NGSSIGNNGMPLK

-1138 SSEEVHNNGSY
+1138 SSEEVNNNGSY

-1154 CFKGYSATGQTIES
+1154 CFKGYSATGQPIES

>member
-21 ETDKEGGGNYVL
+21 ETDKEEGGNYVL
-33 SITPQ
+33 SIAPQ
-38 NLKFPANGD
+38 NLKFPANDD
-47 SQNVIVASNGQWSLS
+47 SQNGIVASNGQWSLS

-68 TPTITSGGNGAN
+68 TPSITSGGNGAN
-80 VTFSVQKN
+80 VTFSVEKN
-88 IELQPRNTSFTF
+88 MELQPRNTSFTF
-100 TLGDEKE
+100 TLGNEKA
-107 TLYVTQEAASN
+107 TLHVTQEAAPN
-118 SNISLNPKSA
+118 SNISLNPGSA

-155 WCRPSKTS
+155 WCRPSKTT
-163 GKNNDVVAFNI
+163 GQNNDVVTFNI
-174 DENNLPDDRNATYT
+174 DENNLSDDRNATYT

-224 AVEVNANISFEY
+224 AVEVNANISFDY

-242 KSWVSYVGTRAMTT
+242 KSWVSYVGSRAMTT

-284 ETIKIYQFGVSP
+284 ETIKIYQFGASP

-347 YYTIASNTTYD
+347 YYTIASNTTCD
-358 NRSAKIHF
+358 NRSTEIHF
-366 FNKENNI
+366 YNKENNI

-406 LQNNIDF
+406 LQHNIDF

-420 DTWITQIATRALQE
+420 DTWITQIETRALQE
-434 NKLRF
+434 NQLRF

-480 DPNFKAYLVTNY
+480 DPNFKAYLVANY

-498 EISQSEIEKVT
+498 EISRFEIEKLKSLIVSS
-509 YLTLT
+509 L
-514 GLSIASLEG
+514 GIASLEG
-523 IEHFTNLK
+523 IEHFTNLEG
-531 SLSCDNNSLTEL
+531 LACDNNSLTEL
-543 DLSKNTQLTGLACGY
+543 DLSKNTQLTELTCGY

-570 EKMTSLSCCENKL
+570 EKMTWLSCGDNKL
-583 TDKLDCSNWANLTNL
+583 TGKLDCSNWVNLTNL
-598 DCHDNNFTTLDL
+598 NCHTNNFTALDL

-621 AGNNLTSLNV
+621 GNNNLTSLNV
-631 QDCPNLTILQ
+631 QDCSN
-641 CSGNRL
+641 
-647 SSLDISMCLN
+647 
-657 LTNLN
+657 
-662 CENNSLTTLDLNN
+662 LTTLQCDG
-675 CHNLTNLFCQN
+675 

-695 MCSKLSLLYCQGNKL
+695 MCPYLLTLSCGNNNLETLDLSNCHNLDRLFCQDNKLSSLDISMCLKLSLLYCQNNML
-710 TSLTLG
+710 TLLTLG
-716 NASTLRDLDCSRN
+716 NASTLRD
-729 QLSSLIVT
+729 
-737 SCTSLTQLECG
+737 
-748 YNNLPSLDINMC
+748 
-760 SKLSSLHCQGNKLTS
+760 
-775 LTLGNA
+775 
-781 STLQALDCSQNQ
+781 LDCSQNQ

-799 TSCTNLTRLEC
+799 TSCTSLTQLTC

-824 NLGDLIWDNN
+824 NLGDLIWHNN

-850 NYAAGYKTTD
+850 NYAAIYDPTKTTD
-860 YPYLRNALNN
+860 YPYLSYALNN

-879 RYSRLDVSNN
+879 RYSRLNVSGN

-900 NIQELYCTYNNL
+900 NIQKLYCNNNNL
-912 TALDVTRHRQLA
+912 TTLDVTKHRQLVE
-924 KLDCEVNRLTELN
+924 LNCEANHMTELN
-937 LETNSLLRYLKCN
+937 LETNSLLQYLKCN

-961 NPGLRTLE
+961 NPELRTLE
-969 IKSNPIDLL
+969 IKSNQIDVL
-978 DVSNNQEINILRCQE
+978 DLSNNQYINTLRCQE

-998 EVWFQNQTQHAL
+998 EIWFQSQTQHAL
-1010 IPTCV
+1010 IPTCA
-1015 LDLDITKP
+1015 LDLSITKP

-1036 YYNEDGLEGIIYY
+1036 YYNEAGLEGIIYY

-1064 SLLPW
+1064 ALLPW

-1076 NSASYP
+1076 NKASYP

-1091 ESNPAWKLPTID
+1091 QSNTAWELPTID
-1103 DLTTLFSYRFGV
+1103 DLTTLFYYRFEV
-1115 NESSIGNNGMPLK
+1115 NGSSIGNNGMPLK

-1138 SSEEVHNNGSY
+1138 SSEEVNNNGSY

-1154 CFKGYSATGQTIES
+1154 CFKGYSATGQPIES

>member
-21 ETDKEGGGNYVL
+21 ETDKEEGGNYVL
-33 SITPQ
+33 SIAPQ
-38 NLKFPANGD
+38 NLKFPANDD

-68 TPTITSGGNGAN
+68 TPSITSGGNGAN
-80 VTFSVQKN
+80 VTFSVEKN
-88 IELQPRNTSFTF
+88 MELQPRNTSFTF
-100 TLGDEKE
+100 TLGNEKA
-107 TLYVTQEAASN
+107 TLHVTQEAAPN
-118 SNISLNPKSA
+118 SNISLNPGSA

-155 WCRPSKTS
+155 WCRPSKTT
-163 GKNNDVVAFNI
+163 GQNNDVVTFNI
-174 DENNLPDDRNATYT
+174 DENNLSDDRNATYT

-224 AVEVNANISFEY
+224 AVEVNANISFDY

-242 KSWVSYVGTRAMTT
+242 KSWVSYVGSRAMTT

-284 ETIKIYQFGVSP
+284 ETIKIYQFGASP

-309 DGQTIKVELNSN
+309 DGHTIKVELNSN

-347 YYTIASNTTYD
+347 YYTIASNTTCD
-358 NRSAKIHF
+358 NRSTEIHF
-366 FNKENNI
+366 YNKENNI

-406 LQNNIDF
+406 LQHNIDF

-420 DTWITQIATRALQE
+420 DTWITQIETRALQE
-434 NKLRF
+434 NQLRF

-480 DPNFKAYLVTNY
+480 DPNFKAYLVANY

-498 EISQSEIEKVT
+498 EISRFEIEKLKSLIVSS
-509 YLTLT
+509 L
-514 GLSIASLEG
+514 GIASLEG
-523 IEHFTNLK
+523 IEHFTNLEG
-531 SLSCDNNSLTEL
+531 LACDNNSLTEL
-543 DLSKNTQLTGLACGY
+543 DLSKNTQLTELTCGY

-570 EKMTSLSCCENKL
+570 EKMTWLSCGDNKL
-583 TDKLDCSNWANLTNL
+583 TGKLDCSNWVNLTNL
-598 DCHDNNFTTLDL
+598 NCHTNNFTALDL

-621 AGNNLTSLNV
+621 GNNNLTSLNV
-631 QDCPNLTILQ
+631 QDCSN
-641 CSGNRL
+641 
-647 SSLDISMCLN
+647 
-657 LTNLN
+657 
-662 CENNSLTTLDLNN
+662 LTTLQCDG
-675 CHNLTNLFCQN
+675 

-695 MCSKLSLLYCQGNKL
+695 MCPYLLTLSCGNNNLETLDLSNCHNLDRLFCQDNKLSSLDISMCLKLSLLYCQNNML
-710 TSLTLG
+710 TLLTLG
-716 NASTLRDLDCSRN
+716 NASTLRD
-729 QLSSLIVT
+729 
-737 SCTSLTQLECG
+737 
-748 YNNLPSLDINMC
+748 
-760 SKLSSLHCQGNKLTS
+760 
-775 LTLGNA
+775 
-781 STLQALDCSQNQ
+781 LDCSQNQ

-799 TSCTNLTRLEC
+799 TSCTSLTQLTC

-824 NLGDLIWDNN
+824 NLGDLIWHNN

-850 NYAAGYKTTD
+850 NYAAIYDPTKTTD
-860 YPYLRNALNN
+860 YPYLSYALNN

-879 RYSRLDVSNN
+879 RYSRLNVSGN

-900 NIQELYCTYNNL
+900 NIQKLYCNNNNL
-912 TALDVTRHRQLA
+912 TTLDVTKHRQLVE
-924 KLDCEVNRLTELN
+924 LNCEANHMTELN
-937 LETNSLLRYLKCN
+937 LETNSLLQYLKCN

-961 NPGLRTLE
+961 NPELRTLE
-969 IKSNPIDLL
+969 IKSNQIDVL
-978 DVSNNQEINILRCQE
+978 DLSNNQYINTLRCQE

-998 EVWFQNQTQHAL
+998 EIWFQSQTQHAL
-1010 IPTCV
+1010 IPTCA
-1015 LDLDITKP
+1015 LDLSITKP

-1036 YYNEDGLEGIIYY
+1036 YYNEAGLEGIIYY

-1064 SLLPW
+1064 ALLPW

-1076 NSASYP
+1076 NKASYP

-1091 ESNPAWKLPTID
+1091 QSNTAWELPTID
-1103 DLTTLFSYRFGV
+1103 DLTTLFYYRFEV
-1115 NESSIGNNGMPLK
+1115 NGSSIGNNGMPLK

-1138 SSEEVHNNGSY
+1138 SSEEVNNNGSY

-1154 CFKGYSATGQTIES
+1154 CFKGYSATGQPIES

>member
-21 ETDKEGGGNYVL
+21 ETDKEEGGNYVL
-33 SITPQ
+33 SIAPQ
-38 NLKFPANGD
+38 NLKFPANDD

-68 TPTITSGGNGAN
+68 TPSITSGGNGAN
-80 VTFSVQKN
+80 VTFSVEKN
-88 IELQPRNTSFTF
+88 MELQPRNTSFTF
-100 TLGDEKE
+100 TLGNEKA
-107 TLYVTQEAASN
+107 TLHVTQEAAPN
-118 SNISLNPKSA
+118 SNISLNPGSA

-155 WCRPSKTS
+155 WCRPSKTT
-163 GKNNDVVAFNI
+163 GQNNDVVTFNI
-174 DENNLPDDRNATYT
+174 DENNLSDDRNATYT

-224 AVEVNANISFEY
+224 AVEVNANISFDY

-242 KSWVSYVGTRAMTT
+242 KSWVSYVGSRAMTT

-284 ETIKIYQFGVSP
+284 ETIKIYQFGASP

-347 YYTIASNTTYD
+347 YYTIASNTTCD
-358 NRSAKIHF
+358 NRSTEIHF
-366 FNKENNI
+366 YNKENNI

-406 LQNNIDF
+406 LQHNIDF

-420 DTWITQIATRALQE
+420 DTWITQIETRALQE
-434 NKLRF
+434 NQLRF

-480 DPNFKAYLVTNY
+480 DPNFKAYLVANY

-498 EISQSEIEKVT
+498 EISRFEIEKLKSLIVSS
-509 YLTLT
+509 L
-514 GLSIASLEG
+514 GIASLEG
-523 IEHFTNLK
+523 IEHFTNLEG
-531 SLSCDNNSLTEL
+531 LACDNNSLTEL
-543 DLSKNTQLTGLACGY
+543 DLSKNTQLTELTCGY

-570 EKMTSLSCCENKL
+570 EKMTWLSCGDNKL
-583 TDKLDCSNWANLTNL
+583 TGKLDCSNWVNLTNL
-598 DCHDNNFTTLDL
+598 NCHTNNFTALDL

-621 AGNNLTSLNV
+621 GNNNLTSLNV
-631 QDCPNLTILQ
+631 QDCSN
-641 CSGNRL
+641 
-647 SSLDISMCLN
+647 
-657 LTNLN
+657 
-662 CENNSLTTLDLNN
+662 LTTLQCDG
-675 CHNLTNLFCQN
+675 

-695 MCSKLSLLYCQGNKL
+695 MCPYLLTLSCGNNNLETLDLSNCHNLDRLFCQDNKLSSLDISMCLKLSLLYCQNNML
-710 TSLTLG
+710 TLLTLG
-716 NASTLRDLDCSRN
+716 NASTLRD
-729 QLSSLIVT
+729 
-737 SCTSLTQLECG
+737 
-748 YNNLPSLDINMC
+748 
-760 SKLSSLHCQGNKLTS
+760 
-775 LTLGNA
+775 
-781 STLQALDCSQNQ
+781 LDCSQNQ

-799 TSCTNLTRLEC
+799 TSCTSLTQLTC

-824 NLGDLIWDNN
+824 NLGDLIWHNN

-850 NYAAGYKTTD
+850 NYAAIYDPTKTTD
-860 YPYLRNALNN
+860 YPYLSYALNN

-879 RYSRLDVSNN
+879 RYSRLNVSGN

-900 NIQELYCTYNNL
+900 NIQKLYCNNNDL
-912 TALDVTRHRQLA
+912 TTLDVTKHRQLVE
-924 KLDCEVNRLTELN
+924 LNCEANHMTELN
-937 LETNSLLRYLKCN
+937 LETNSLLQYLKCN

-961 NPGLRTLE
+961 NPELRTLE
-969 IKSNPIDLL
+969 IKSNQIDVL
-978 DVSNNQEINILRCQE
+978 DLSNNQYINTLRCQE

-998 EVWFQNQTQHAL
+998 EIWFQSQTQHAL
-1010 IPTCV
+1010 IPTCA
-1015 LDLDITKP
+1015 LDLSITKP

-1036 YYNEDGLEGIIYY
+1036 YYNEAGLEGIIYY

-1064 SLLPW
+1064 ALLPW

-1076 NSASYP
+1076 NKASYP

-1091 ESNPAWKLPTID
+1091 QSNTAWELPTID
-1103 DLTTLFSYRFGV
+1103 DLTTLFYYRFEV
-1115 NESSIGNNGMPLK
+1115 NGSSIGNNGMPLK

-1138 SSEEVHNNGSY
+1138 SSEEVNNNGSY

-1154 CFKGYSATGQTIES
+1154 CFKGYSATGQPIES

>member
-38 NLKFPANGD
+38 NLKFPANDD

-68 TPTITSGGNGAN
+68 TPSITSGGNGAN
-80 VTFSVQKN
+80 VTFSVEKN
-88 IELQPRNTSFTF
+88 MELQPRNTSFTF
-100 TLGDEKE
+100 TLGNEKA
-107 TLYVTQEAASN
+107 TLHVTQEAAPN

-155 WCRPSKTS
+155 WCRPSKTT
-163 GKNNDVVAFNI
+163 GQNNDVVTFNI
-174 DENNLPDDRNATYT
+174 DENNLSDDRNATYT

-242 KSWVSYVGTRAMTT
+242 KSWVSYVGSRAMTT

-284 ETIKIYQFGVSP
+284 ETIKIYQFGASP

-347 YYTIASNTTYD
+347 YYTIASNTTCD
-358 NRSAKIHF
+358 NRSTEIHF
-366 FNKENNI
+366 YNKENNI

-406 LQNNIDF
+406 LQHNIDF

-420 DTWITQIATRALQE
+420 DTWITQIETRALQE
-434 NKLRF
+434 NQLRF

-480 DPNFKAYLVTNY
+480 DPNFKAYLVANY

-498 EISQSEIEKVT
+498 EISRFEIEKLKSLIVSS
-509 YLTLT
+509 L
-514 GLSIASLEG
+514 GIASLEG
-523 IEHFTNLK
+523 IEHFTNLEG
-531 SLSCDNNSLTEL
+531 LACDNNSLTEL
-543 DLSKNTQLTGLACGY
+543 DLSKNTQLTELTCGY

-570 EKMTSLSCCENKL
+570 EKMTWLSCGDNKL
-583 TDKLDCSNWANLTNL
+583 TGKLDCSNWVNLTNL
-598 DCHDNNFTTLDL
+598 NCHTNNFTALDL

-621 AGNNLTSLNV
+621 GNNNLTSLNV
-631 QDCPNLTILQ
+631 QDCSN
-641 CSGNRL
+641 
-647 SSLDISMCLN
+647 
-657 LTNLN
+657 
-662 CENNSLTTLDLNN
+662 LTTLQCDG
-675 CHNLTNLFCQN
+675 

-695 MCSKLSLLYCQGNKL
+695 MCPYLLTLSCGNNNLETLDLSNCHNLDRLFCQDNKLSSLDISMCLKLSLLYCQNNML
-710 TSLTLG
+710 TLLTLG
-716 NASTLRDLDCSRN
+716 NASTLRD
-729 QLSSLIVT
+729 
-737 SCTSLTQLECG
+737 
-748 YNNLPSLDINMC
+748 
-760 SKLSSLHCQGNKLTS
+760 
-775 LTLGNA
+775 
-781 STLQALDCSQNQ
+781 LDCSQNQ

-799 TSCTNLTRLEC
+799 TSCTSLTQLTC

-824 NLGDLIWDNN
+824 NLGDLIWHNN

-850 NYAAGYKTTD
+850 NYAAIYDPTKTTD
-860 YPYLRNALNN
+860 YPYLSYALNN

-879 RYSRLDVSNN
+879 RYSRLNVSGN

-900 NIQELYCTYNNL
+900 NIQKLYCNNNNL
-912 TALDVTRHRQLA
+912 TTLDVTKHRQLVE
-924 KLDCEVNRLTELN
+924 LNCEANHMTELN
-937 LETNSLLRYLKCN
+937 LETNSLLQYLKCN

-961 NPGLRTLE
+961 NPELRTLE
-969 IKSNPIDLL
+969 IKSNQIDVL
-978 DVSNNQEINILRCQE
+978 DLSNNQYINTLRCQE

-998 EVWFQNQTQHAL
+998 EIWFQSQTQHAL
-1010 IPTCV
+1010 IPTCA
-1015 LDLDITKP
+1015 LDLSITKP

-1036 YYNEDGLEGIIYY
+1036 YYNEAGLEGIIYY

-1064 SLLPW
+1064 ALLPW

-1076 NSASYP
+1076 NKASYP

-1103 DLTTLFSYRFGV
+1103 DLTTLFYYRFEV
-1115 NESSIGNNGMPLK
+1115 NGSSIGNNGMPLK

-1138 SSEEVHNNGSY
+1138 SSEEVNNNGSY

-1154 CFKGYSATGQTIES
+1154 CFKGYSATGQPIES

>member
-21 ETDKEGGGNYVL
+21 ETDKEEGGNYVL
-33 SITPQ
+33 SIAPQ
-38 NLKFPANGD
+38 NLKFPANDD

-68 TPTITSGGNGAN
+68 TPSITSGGNGAN
-80 VTFSVQKN
+80 VTFSVEKN
-88 IELQPRNTSFTF
+88 MELQPRNTSFTF
-100 TLGDEKE
+100 TLGNEKA
-107 TLYVTQEAASN
+107 TLHVTQEAAPN
-118 SNISLNPKSA
+118 SNISLNPGSA

-155 WCRPSKTS
+155 WCRPSKTT
-163 GKNNDVVAFNI
+163 GQNNDVVTFNI
-174 DENNLPDDRNATYT
+174 DENNLSDDRNATYT

-224 AVEVNANISFEY
+224 AVEVNANISFDY

-242 KSWVSYVGTRAMTT
+242 KSWVSYVGSRAMTT

-284 ETIKIYQFGVSP
+284 ETIKIYQFGASP

-347 YYTIASNTTYD
+347 YYTIASNTTCD
-358 NRSAKIHF
+358 NRSTEIHF
-366 FNKENNI
+366 YNKENNI

-406 LQNNIDF
+406 LQHNIDF

-420 DTWITQIATRALQE
+420 DTWITQIETRALQE
-434 NKLRF
+434 NQLRF

-480 DPNFKAYLVTNY
+480 DPNFKAYLVANY

-498 EISQSEIEKVT
+498 EISRFEIEKLKSLIVSS
-509 YLTLT
+509 L
-514 GLSIASLEG
+514 GIASLEG
-523 IEHFTNLK
+523 IEHFTNLEG
-531 SLSCDNNSLTEL
+531 LACDNNSLTEL
-543 DLSKNTQLTGLACGY
+543 DLSKNTQLTELTCGY

-570 EKMTSLSCCENKL
+570 EKMTWLSCGDNKL
-583 TDKLDCSNWANLTNL
+583 TGKLDCSNWVNLTNL
-598 DCHDNNFTTLDL
+598 DCHTNNFTALDL
-610 TGCSELIGLSC
+610 TGCSELICLSC
-621 AGNNLTSLNV
+621 GNNNLTSLNV
-631 QDCPNLTILQ
+631 QDCSN
-641 CSGNRL
+641 
-647 SSLDISMCLN
+647 
-657 LTNLN
+657 
-662 CENNSLTTLDLNN
+662 LTTLQCDG
-675 CHNLTNLFCQN
+675 

-695 MCSKLSLLYCQGNKL
+695 MCPYLLTLNCGNNNLETLDLSNCHNLDRLFCQDNKLSSLDISMCLKLSLLYCQNNML
-710 TSLTLG
+710 TLLTLG
-716 NASTLRDLDCSRN
+716 NASTLRD
-729 QLSSLIVT
+729 
-737 SCTSLTQLECG
+737 
-748 YNNLPSLDINMC
+748 
-760 SKLSSLHCQGNKLTS
+760 
-775 LTLGNA
+775 
-781 STLQALDCSQNQ
+781 LDCSQNQ

-799 TSCTNLTRLEC
+799 TSCTSLTQLTC

-824 NLGDLIWDNN
+824 NLGDLIWHNN

-850 NYAAGYKTTD
+850 NYAAIYDPTKTTD
-860 YPYLRNALNN
+860 YPYLSYALNN

-879 RYSRLDVSNN
+879 RYSRLNVSGN

-900 NIQELYCTYNNL
+900 NIQKLYCNNNNL
-912 TALDVTRHRQLA
+912 TTLDVTKHRQLVE
-924 KLDCEVNRLTELN
+924 LNCEANHMTELN
-937 LETNSLLRYLKCN
+937 LETNSLLQYLKCN

-961 NPGLRTLE
+961 NPELRTLE
-969 IKSNPIDLL
+969 IKSNQIDVL
-978 DVSNNQEINILRCQE
+978 DLSNNQYINTLRCQE

-998 EVWFQNQTQHAL
+998 EIWFQSQTQHAL
-1010 IPTCV
+1010 IPTCA
-1015 LDLDITKP
+1015 LDLSITKP

-1036 YYNEDGLEGIIYY
+1036 YYNEAGLEGIIYY

-1064 SLLPW
+1064 ALLPW

-1076 NSASYP
+1076 NKASYP

-1091 ESNPAWKLPTID
+1091 QSNTAWELPTID
-1103 DLTTLFSYRFGV
+1103 DLTTLFYYRFEV
-1115 NESSIGNNGMPLK
+1115 NGSSIGNNGMPLK

-1138 SSEEVHNNGSY
+1138 SSEEVNNNGSY

-1154 CFKGYSATGQTIES
+1154 CFKGYSATGQPIES

>member
-6 GLLFIVLSLSCCSKS
+6 GLLFIALSLSCCSKS

-68 TPTITSGGNGAN
+68 TPSIKSGGNGAN
-80 VTFSVQKN
+80 VTFSVHKN
-88 IELQPRNTSFTF
+88 KELQPRNTSFTF

-118 SNISLNPKSA
+118 SNISLNPESA

-163 GKNNDVVAFNI
+163 GKNNDVITFNI

-242 KSWVSYVGTRAMTT
+242 KSWISYVGTRAMTT

-284 ETIKIYQFGVSP
+284 ETIKIYQFGASP
-296 ALVLTQKEYIVPS
+296 ALVLTKKEYIIPS

-321 VDYEVAMP
+321 IDYEVAMP

-358 NRSAKIHF
+358 SRFAKIHF
-366 FNKENNI
+366 LNKENNI
-373 DEIVEITQL
+373 DEIVEITRL

-406 LQNNIDF
+406 LQHNIDF
-413 EIKINET
+413 EIKINES
-420 DTWITQIATRALQE
+420 DTWITQIETRALQE
-434 NKLRF
+434 NQLRF
-439 NISENTTGAERIG
+439 NISENTTSAERIG
-452 KIMIANTQQNISQ
+452 KIKIINNQQNISQ
-465 TITITQSAIPVLDIP
+465 TITITQSAIPVLNIP
-480 DPNFKAYLVTNY
+480 DPNFKAYLVANY
-492 DQNSDN
+492 DQNNDN
-498 EISQSEIEKVT
+498 EISLFEIEKLT
-509 YLTLT
+509 YLTVSS
-514 GLSIASLEG
+514 LSIASLEG
-523 IEHFTNLK
+523 IEHFTNLQ
-531 SLSCDNNSLTEL
+531 SLSCDNNSLAEL

-598 DCHDNNFTTLDL
+598 DCHNNNFTALDL

-621 AGNNLTSLNV
+621 GGNNLTSLNV
-631 QDCPNLTILQ
+631 QDCSNLTILQ
-641 CSGNRL
+641 CGSNKL
-647 SSLDISMCLN
+647 SSLDISMCPYLLTLSCGNNN
-657 LTNLN
+657 L
-662 CENNSLTTLDLNN
+662 ETLDLSN
-675 CHNLTNLFCQN
+675 CHNLDLLFCQD

-695 MCSKLSLLYCQGNKL
+695 MCSKLSLLYCQNNML
-710 TSLTLG
+710 TLLTLG
-716 NASTLRDLDCSRN
+716 NASTLRD
-729 QLSSLIVT
+729 
-737 SCTSLTQLECG
+737 
-748 YNNLPSLDINMC
+748 
-760 SKLSSLHCQGNKLTS
+760 
-775 LTLGNA
+775 
-781 STLQALDCSQNQ
+781 LDCSQNQ

-799 TSCTNLTRLEC
+799 TSCTSLTQLTC
-810 DNNNIRILDISNCY
+810 DNNNIRVLDISNCY
-824 NLGDLIWDNN
+824 NLSDLIWHNN

-850 NYAAGYKTTD
+850 NYAAIYDPTKTTD
-860 YPYLRNALNN
+860 YPYLSYALNN

-879 RYSRLDVSNN
+879 RYSRLDVSGN
-889 QLESLDISQSP
+889 QLKSLDISQSP
-900 NIQELYCTYNNL
+900 NIQKLYCNNNNL
-912 TALDVTRHRQLA
+912 TTLDVTKHRQLIE
-924 KLDCEVNRLTELN
+924 LNCEANRMTELN
-937 LETNSLLRYLKCN
+937 LETNSLLQYLKCN

-961 NPGLRTLE
+961 NPELRTLE

-978 DVSNNQEINILRCQE
+978 DLSNNQKINTLRCQE
-993 CPNLR
+993 CPNLS
-998 EVWFQNQTQHAL
+998 EIWFQNQTQHAL
-1010 IPTCV
+1010 IPTCA

-1064 SLLPW
+1064 ALLPW

-1076 NSASYP
+1076 NKASYP

-1091 ESNPAWKLPTID
+1091 QSNTAWELPAID
-1103 DLTTLFSYRFGV
+1103 DLTTLFYYRFEV
-1115 NESSIGNNGMPLK
+1115 NDSSIGNNGMPLK

-1138 SSEEVHNNGSY
+1138 SSEEVNNNGSY

-1154 CFKGYSATGQTIES
+1154 CFKGYSATGQPIES

>member
-21 ETDKEGGGNYVL
+21 ETDKEEGGNYVL
-33 SITPQ
+33 SIAPQ
-38 NLKFPANGD
+38 NLKFPANDD

-68 TPTITSGGNGAN
+68 TPSITSGGNGAN
-80 VTFSVQKN
+80 VTFSVEKN
-88 IELQPRNTSFTF
+88 MELQPRNTSFTF
-100 TLGDEKE
+100 TLGNEKA
-107 TLYVTQEAASN
+107 TLHVTQEAAPN
-118 SNISLNPKSA
+118 SNISLNPGSA

-155 WCRPSKTS
+155 WCRPSKTT
-163 GKNNDVVAFNI
+163 GQNNDVVTFNI
-174 DENNLPDDRNATYT
+174 DENNLSDDRNATYT

-284 ETIKIYQFGVSP
+284 ETIKIYQFGASP

-347 YYTIASNTTYD
+347 YYTIASNTTCD
-358 NRSAKIHF
+358 NRSTEIHF
-366 FNKENNI
+366 YNKENNI

-406 LQNNIDF
+406 LQHNIDF

-420 DTWITQIATRALQE
+420 DTWITQIETRALQE
-434 NKLRF
+434 NQLRF

-480 DPNFKAYLVTNY
+480 DPNFKAYLVANY

-498 EISQSEIEKVT
+498 EISRFEIEKLKSLIVSS
-509 YLTLT
+509 L
-514 GLSIASLEG
+514 GIASLEG
-523 IEHFTNLK
+523 IEHFTNLEG
-531 SLSCDNNSLTEL
+531 LACDNNSLTEL
-543 DLSKNTQLTGLACGY
+543 DLSKNTQLTELTCGY

-570 EKMTSLSCCENKL
+570 EKMTWLSCGDNKL
-583 TDKLDCSNWANLTNL
+583 TGKLDCSNWVNLTNL
-598 DCHDNNFTTLDL
+598 NCHTNNFTALDL

-621 AGNNLTSLNV
+621 GNNNLTSLNV
-631 QDCPNLTILQ
+631 QDCSN
-641 CSGNRL
+641 
-647 SSLDISMCLN
+647 
-657 LTNLN
+657 
-662 CENNSLTTLDLNN
+662 LTTLQCDG
-675 CHNLTNLFCQN
+675 

-695 MCSKLSLLYCQGNKL
+695 MCPYLLTLSCGNNNLETLDLSNCHNLDRLFCQDNKLSSLDISMCLKLSLLYCQNNML
-710 TSLTLG
+710 TLLTLG
-716 NASTLRDLDCSRN
+716 NASTLRD
-729 QLSSLIVT
+729 
-737 SCTSLTQLECG
+737 
-748 YNNLPSLDINMC
+748 
-760 SKLSSLHCQGNKLTS
+760 
-775 LTLGNA
+775 
-781 STLQALDCSQNQ
+781 LDCSQNQ

-799 TSCTNLTRLEC
+799 TSCTSLTQLTC

-824 NLGDLIWDNN
+824 NLGDLIWHNN

-850 NYAAGYKTTD
+850 NYAAIYDPTKTTD
-860 YPYLRNALNN
+860 YPYLSYALNN

-879 RYSRLDVSNN
+879 RYSRLNVSGN

-900 NIQELYCTYNNL
+900 NIQKLYCNNNNL
-912 TALDVTRHRQLA
+912 TTLDVTKHRQLVE
-924 KLDCEVNRLTELN
+924 LNCEANHMTELN
-937 LETNSLLRYLKCN
+937 LETNSLLQYLKCN

-961 NPGLRTLE
+961 NPELRTLE
-969 IKSNPIDLL
+969 IKSNQIDVL
-978 DVSNNQEINILRCQE
+978 DLSNNQYINTLRCQE

-998 EVWFQNQTQHAL
+998 EIWFQSQTQHAL
-1010 IPTCV
+1010 IPTCA
-1015 LDLDITKP
+1015 LDLSITKP

-1036 YYNEDGLEGIIYY
+1036 YYNEAGLEGIIYY

-1064 SLLPW
+1064 ALLPW

-1076 NSASYP
+1076 NKASYP

-1091 ESNPAWKLPTID
+1091 QSNTAWELPTID
-1103 DLTTLFSYRFGV
+1103 DLTTLFYYRFEV
-1115 NESSIGNNGMPLK
+1115 NGSSIGNNGMPLK

-1138 SSEEVHNNGSY
+1138 SSEEVNNNGSY

-1154 CFKGYSATGQTIES
+1154 CFKGYSATGQPIES

>member
-21 ETDKEGGGNYVL
+21 ETDKEEGGNYVL
-33 SITPQ
+33 SIAPQ
-38 NLKFPANGD
+38 NLKFPANDD

-68 TPTITSGGNGAN
+68 TPSITSGGNGAN
-80 VTFSVQKN
+80 VTFSVEKN
-88 IELQPRNTSFTF
+88 MELQPRNTSFTF
-100 TLGDEKE
+100 TLGNEKA
-107 TLYVTQEAASN
+107 TLHVTQEAAPN
-118 SNISLNPKSA
+118 SNISLNPGSA

-155 WCRPSKTS
+155 WCRPSKTT
-163 GKNNDVVAFNI
+163 GQNNDVVTFNI
-174 DENNLPDDRNATYT
+174 DENNLSDDRNATYT

-224 AVEVNANISFEY
+224 AVEVNANISFDY

-242 KSWVSYVGTRAMTT
+242 KSWVSYVGSRAMTT

-284 ETIKIYQFGVSP
+284 ETIKIYQFGASP

-347 YYTIASNTTYD
+347 YYTIASNTTCD
-358 NRSAKIHF
+358 NRSTEIHF
-366 FNKENNI
+366 YNKENNI

-406 LQNNIDF
+406 LQHNIDF

-420 DTWITQIATRALQE
+420 DTWITQIETRALQE
-434 NKLRF
+434 NQLRF

-480 DPNFKAYLVTNY
+480 DPNFKAYLVANY

-498 EISQSEIEKVT
+498 EISRFEIEKLKSLIVSS
-509 YLTLT
+509 L
-514 GLSIASLEG
+514 GIASLEG
-523 IEHFTNLK
+523 IEHFTNLEG
-531 SLSCDNNSLTEL
+531 LACNNNSLTEL
-543 DLSKNTQLTGLACGY
+543 DLSKNTQLTELTCGY

-570 EKMTSLSCCENKL
+570 EKMTWLSCGDNKL
-583 TDKLDCSNWANLTNL
+583 TGKLDCSNWVNLTNL
-598 DCHDNNFTTLDL
+598 NCHTNNFTALDL

-621 AGNNLTSLNV
+621 GNNNLTSLNV
-631 QDCPNLTILQ
+631 QDCSN
-641 CSGNRL
+641 
-647 SSLDISMCLN
+647 
-657 LTNLN
+657 
-662 CENNSLTTLDLNN
+662 LTTLQCDG
-675 CHNLTNLFCQN
+675 

-695 MCSKLSLLYCQGNKL
+695 MCPYLLTLSCGNNNLETLDLSNCHNLDRLFCQDNKLSSLDISMCLKLSLLYCQNNML
-710 TSLTLG
+710 TLLTLG
-716 NASTLRDLDCSRN
+716 NASTLRD
-729 QLSSLIVT
+729 
-737 SCTSLTQLECG
+737 
-748 YNNLPSLDINMC
+748 
-760 SKLSSLHCQGNKLTS
+760 
-775 LTLGNA
+775 
-781 STLQALDCSQNQ
+781 LDCSQNQ

-799 TSCTNLTRLEC
+799 TSCTSLTQLTC

-824 NLGDLIWDNN
+824 NLGDLIWHNN

-850 NYAAGYKTTD
+850 NYAAIYDPTKTTD
-860 YPYLRNALNN
+860 YPYLSYALNN

-879 RYSRLDVSNN
+879 RYSRLNVSGN

-900 NIQELYCTYNNL
+900 NIQKLYCNNNNL
-912 TALDVTRHRQLA
+912 TTLDVTKHRQLVE
-924 KLDCEVNRLTELN
+924 LNCEANHMTELN
-937 LETNSLLRYLKCN
+937 LETNSLLQYLKCN

-961 NPGLRTLE
+961 NPELRTLE
-969 IKSNPIDLL
+969 IKSNQIDVL
-978 DVSNNQEINILRCQE
+978 DLSNNQYINTLRCQE

-998 EVWFQNQTQHAL
+998 EIWFQSQTQHAL
-1010 IPTCV
+1010 IPTCA
-1015 LDLDITKP
+1015 LDLSITKP

-1036 YYNEDGLEGIIYY
+1036 YYNEAGLEGIIYY

-1064 SLLPW
+1064 ALLPW

-1076 NSASYP
+1076 NKASYP

-1091 ESNPAWKLPTID
+1091 QSNTAWELPTID
-1103 DLTTLFSYRFGV
+1103 DLTTLFYYRFEV
-1115 NESSIGNNGMPLK
+1115 NGSSIGNNGMPLK

-1138 SSEEVHNNGSY
+1138 SSEEVNNNGSY

-1154 CFKGYSATGQTIES
+1154 CFKGYSATGQPIES

>member
-21 ETDKEGGGNYVL
+21 ETDKEEGGNYVL
-33 SITPQ
+33 SIAPQ
-38 NLKFPANGD
+38 NLKFPANDD

-68 TPTITSGGNGAN
+68 TPSITSGGNGAN
-80 VTFSVQKN
+80 VTFSVEKN
-88 IELQPRNTSFTF
+88 MELQPRNTSFTF
-100 TLGDEKE
+100 TLGNEKA
-107 TLYVTQEAASN
+107 TLHVTQEAAPN
-118 SNISLNPKSA
+118 SNISLNPGSA

-155 WCRPSKTS
+155 WCRPSKTT
-163 GKNNDVVAFNI
+163 GQNNDVVTFNI
-174 DENNLPDDRNATYT
+174 DENNLSDDRNATYT

-224 AVEVNANISFEY
+224 AVEVNANISFDY

-242 KSWVSYVGTRAMTT
+242 KSWVSYVGSRAMTT

-284 ETIKIYQFGVSP
+284 ETIKIYQFGASP

-347 YYTIASNTTYD
+347 YYTIASNTTCD
-358 NRSAKIHF
+358 NRSTEIHF
-366 FNKENNI
+366 YNKENNI

-406 LQNNIDF
+406 LQHNIDF

-420 DTWITQIATRALQE
+420 DTWITQIETRALQE
-434 NKLRF
+434 NQLRF

-480 DPNFKAYLVTNY
+480 DPNFKAYLVANY

-498 EISQSEIEKVT
+498 EISRFEIEKLKSLIVSS
-509 YLTLT
+509 L
-514 GLSIASLEG
+514 GIASLEG
-523 IEHFTNLK
+523 IEHFTNLEG
-531 SLSCDNNSLTEL
+531 LACDNNSLTEL
-543 DLSKNTQLTGLACGY
+543 DLSKNTQLTELTCGY

-570 EKMTSLSCCENKL
+570 EKMTWLSCGDNKL
-583 TDKLDCSNWANLTNL
+583 TGKLDCSNWVNLTNL
-598 DCHDNNFTTLDL
+598 NCHTNNFTALDL

-621 AGNNLTSLNV
+621 GNNNLTSLNV
-631 QDCPNLTILQ
+631 QDCSN
-641 CSGNRL
+641 
-647 SSLDISMCLN
+647 
-657 LTNLN
+657 
-662 CENNSLTTLDLNN
+662 LTTLQCDG
-675 CHNLTNLFCQN
+675 

-695 MCSKLSLLYCQGNKL
+695 MCPYLLTLSCGNNNLETLDLSNCHNLDRLFCQDNKLSSLDISMCLKLSLLYCQNNML
-710 TSLTLG
+710 TLLTLG
-716 NASTLRDLDCSRN
+716 NASTLRD
-729 QLSSLIVT
+729 
-737 SCTSLTQLECG
+737 
-748 YNNLPSLDINMC
+748 
-760 SKLSSLHCQGNKLTS
+760 
-775 LTLGNA
+775 
-781 STLQALDCSQNQ
+781 LDCSQNQ

-799 TSCTNLTRLEC
+799 TSCTSLTQLTC

-824 NLGDLIWDNN
+824 NLGDLIWHNN

-850 NYAAGYKTTD
+850 NYAAIYDPTKTTD
-860 YPYLRNALNN
+860 YPYLSYALNN

-879 RYSRLDVSNN
+879 RYSRLNVSGN

-900 NIQELYCTYNNL
+900 NIQKLYCNNNNL
-912 TALDVTRHRQLA
+912 TTLDVTKHRQLVE
-924 KLDCEVNRLTELN
+924 LNCEANHMTELN
-937 LETNSLLRYLKCN
+937 LETNSLLQYLKCN

-961 NPGLRTLE
+961 NPELRTLE
-969 IKSNPIDLL
+969 IKSNQIDVL
-978 DVSNNQEINILRCQE
+978 DLSNNQYINTLRCQE

-998 EVWFQNQTQHAL
+998 EIWFQSQTQHAL
-1010 IPTCV
+1010 IPTCA
-1015 LDLDITKP
+1015 LDLSITKP

-1029 GTYVLMN
+1029 GTVLMN
-1036 YYNEDGLEGIIYY
+1036 YYNEAGLEGIIYY

-1064 SLLPW
+1064 ALLPW

-1076 NSASYP
+1076 NKASYP

-1091 ESNPAWKLPTID
+1091 QSNTAWELPTID
-1103 DLTTLFSYRFGV
+1103 DLTTLFYYRFEV
-1115 NESSIGNNGMPLK
+1115 NGSSIGNNGMPLK

-1138 SSEEVHNNGSY
+1138 SSEEVNNNGSY

-1154 CFKGYSATGQTIES
+1154 CFKGYSATGQPIES

>member
-21 ETDKEGGGNYVL
+21 ETDKEEGGNYVL
-33 SITPQ
+33 SIAPQ
-38 NLKFPANGD
+38 NLKFPANDD

-68 TPTITSGGNGAN
+68 TPSITSGGNGAN
-80 VTFSVQKN
+80 VTFSVEKN
-88 IELQPRNTSFTF
+88 MELQPRNTSFTF
-100 TLGDEKE
+100 TLGNEKA
-107 TLYVTQEAASN
+107 TLHVTQEAAPN
-118 SNISLNPKSA
+118 SNISLNPGSA

-155 WCRPSKTS
+155 WCRPSKTT
-163 GKNNDVVAFNI
+163 GQNNDVVTFNI
-174 DENNLPDDRNATYT
+174 DENNLSDDRNATYT

-224 AVEVNANISFEY
+224 AVEVNANISFDY

-242 KSWVSYVGTRAMTT
+242 KSWVSYVGSRAMTT

-284 ETIKIYQFGVSP
+284 ETIKIYQFGASP

-347 YYTIASNTTYD
+347 YYTIASNTTCD
-358 NRSAKIHF
+358 NRSTEIHF
-366 FNKENNI
+366 YNKENNI

-406 LQNNIDF
+406 LQHNIDF

-420 DTWITQIATRALQE
+420 DTWITQIETRALQE
-434 NKLRF
+434 NQLRF

-480 DPNFKAYLVTNY
+480 DPNFKAYLVANY

-498 EISQSEIEKVT
+498 EISRFEIEKLKSLIVSS
-509 YLTLT
+509 L
-514 GLSIASLEG
+514 GIASLEG
-523 IEHFTNLK
+523 IEHFTNLEG
-531 SLSCDNNSLTEL
+531 LACDNNSLTEL
-543 DLSKNTQLTGLACGY
+543 DLSKNTQLTELTCGY

-570 EKMTSLSCCENKL
+570 EKMTWLSCGDNKL
-583 TDKLDCSNWANLTNL
+583 TGKLDCSNWVNLTNL
-598 DCHDNNFTTLDL
+598 NCHTNNFTALDL

-621 AGNNLTSLNV
+621 GNNNLTSLNV
-631 QDCPNLTILQ
+631 QDCSN
-641 CSGNRL
+641 
-647 SSLDISMCLN
+647 
-657 LTNLN
+657 
-662 CENNSLTTLDLNN
+662 LTTLQCDG
-675 CHNLTNLFCQN
+675 

-695 MCSKLSLLYCQGNKL
+695 MCPYLLTLSCGNNNLETLDLSNCHNLDRLFCQDNKLSSLDISMCLKLSLLYCQNNML
-710 TSLTLG
+710 TLLTLG
-716 NASTLRDLDCSRN
+716 NASTLRD
-729 QLSSLIVT
+729 
-737 SCTSLTQLECG
+737 
-748 YNNLPSLDINMC
+748 
-760 SKLSSLHCQGNKLTS
+760 
-775 LTLGNA
+775 
-781 STLQALDCSQNQ
+781 LDCSQNQ

-799 TSCTNLTRLEC
+799 TSCTSLTQLTC

-824 NLGDLIWDNN
+824 NLGDLIWHNN

-850 NYAAGYKTTD
+850 NYAAIYDPTKTTD
-860 YPYLRNALNN
+860 YPYLSYALNN

-879 RYSRLDVSNN
+879 RYSRLNVSGN

-900 NIQELYCTYNNL
+900 NIQKLYCNNNNL
-912 TALDVTRHRQLA
+912 TTLDVTKHRQLVE
-924 KLDCEVNRLTELN
+924 LNCEANHMTELN
-937 LETNSLLRYLKCN
+937 LETNSLLQYLKCN

-961 NPGLRTLE
+961 NPELRTLE
-969 IKSNPIDLL
+969 IKSNQIDVL
-978 DVSNNQEINILRCQE
+978 DLSNNQYINTLRCQE

-998 EVWFQNQTQHAL
+998 EICFQSHSYMCL
-1010 IPTCV
+1010 
-1015 LDLDITKP
+1015 
-1023 CYKEND
+1023 
-1029 GTYVLMN
+1029 GF
-1036 YYNEDGLEGIIYY
+1036 
-1049 LDADRKHGKILSLDE
+1049 KHNKTLLQGK
-1064 SLLPW
+1064 
-1069 YKWNSSN
+1069 
-1076 NSASYP
+1076 
-1082 VSDWINTKK
+1082 
-1091 ESNPAWKLPTID
+1091 
-1103 DLTTLFSYRFGV
+1103 
-1115 NESSIGNNGMPLK
+1115 
-1128 YASSAGGTYW
+1128 
-1138 SSEEVHNNGSY
+1138 
-1149 PRYIK
+1149 
-1154 CFKGYSATGQTIES
+1154 
-1168 SWEATHSVRAI
+1168 
-1179 ASF
+1179 

>member
-21 ETDKEGGGNYVL
+21 ETDKEEGGNYVL
-33 SITPQ
+33 SIAPQ
-38 NLKFPANGD
+38 NLKFPANDD

-68 TPTITSGGNGAN
+68 TPSITSGGNGAN
-80 VTFSVQKN
+80 VTFSVEKN
-88 IELQPRNTSFTF
+88 MELQPRNTSFTF
-100 TLGDEKE
+100 TLGNEKA
-107 TLYVTQEAASN
+107 TLHVTQEAAPN
-118 SNISLNPKSA
+118 SNISLNPGSA

-155 WCRPSKTS
+155 WCRPSKTT
-163 GKNNDVVAFNI
+163 GQNNDVVTFNI
-174 DENNLPDDRNATYT
+174 DENNLSDDRNATYT

-224 AVEVNANISFEY
+224 AVEVNANISFDY

-242 KSWVSYVGTRAMTT
+242 KSWVSYVGSRAMTT

-284 ETIKIYQFGVSP
+284 ETIKIYQFGASP

-347 YYTIASNTTYD
+347 YYTIASNTTCD
-358 NRSAKIHF
+358 NRSTEIHF
-366 FNKENNI
+366 YNKENNI

-406 LQNNIDF
+406 LQHNIDF

-420 DTWITQIATRALQE
+420 DTWITQIETRALQE
-434 NKLRF
+434 NQLRF

-480 DPNFKAYLVTNY
+480 DPNFKAYLVANY

-498 EISQSEIEKVT
+498 EISRFEIEKLKSLIVSS
-509 YLTLT
+509 L
-514 GLSIASLEG
+514 GIASLEG
-523 IEHFTNLK
+523 IEHFTNLEG
-531 SLSCDNNSLTEL
+531 LACDNNSLTEL
-543 DLSKNTQLTGLACGY
+543 DLSKNTQLTELTCGY

-570 EKMTSLSCCENKL
+570 EKMTWLSCGDNKL
-583 TDKLDCSNWANLTNL
+583 TGKLDCSNWVNLTNL
-598 DCHDNNFTTLDL
+598 NCHTNNFTALDL

-621 AGNNLTSLNV
+621 GNNNLTSLNV
-631 QDCPNLTILQ
+631 QDCSN
-641 CSGNRL
+641 
-647 SSLDISMCLN
+647 
-657 LTNLN
+657 
-662 CENNSLTTLDLNN
+662 LTTLQCDG
-675 CHNLTNLFCQN
+675 

-695 MCSKLSLLYCQGNKL
+695 MCPYLLTLSCGNNNLETLDLSNCHNLDRLFCQDNKLSSLDISMCLKLSLLYCQNNML
-710 TSLTLG
+710 TLLTLG
-716 NASTLRDLDCSRN
+716 NASTLRD
-729 QLSSLIVT
+729 
-737 SCTSLTQLECG
+737 
-748 YNNLPSLDINMC
+748 
-760 SKLSSLHCQGNKLTS
+760 
-775 LTLGNA
+775 
-781 STLQALDCSQNQ
+781 LDCSQNQ

-799 TSCTNLTRLEC
+799 TSCTSLTQLTC

-824 NLGDLIWDNN
+824 NLGDLIWHNN

-850 NYAAGYKTTD
+850 NYAAIYDPTKTTD
-860 YPYLRNALNN
+860 YPYLSYALNN

-879 RYSRLDVSNN
+879 RYSRLNVSGN

-900 NIQELYCTYNNL
+900 NIQKLYCNNNNL
-912 TALDVTRHRQLA
+912 TTLDVTKHRQLVE
-924 KLDCEVNRLTELN
+924 LNCEANHMTELN
-937 LETNSLLRYLKCN
+937 LETNSLLQYLKCKV
-950 YNQLTA
+950 T
-956 LKTTN
+956 
-961 NPGLRTLE
+961 
-969 IKSNPIDLL
+969 
-978 DVSNNQEINILRCQE
+978 
-993 CPNLR
+993 
-998 EVWFQNQTQHAL
+998 
-1010 IPTCV
+1010 
-1015 LDLDITKP
+1015 
-1023 CYKEND
+1023 
-1029 GTYVLMN
+1029 
-1036 YYNEDGLEGIIYY
+1036 
-1049 LDADRKHGKILSLDE
+1049 
-1064 SLLPW
+1064 
-1069 YKWNSSN
+1069 
-1076 NSASYP
+1076 
-1082 VSDWINTKK
+1082 TKK
-1091 ESNPAWKLPTID
+1091 
-1103 DLTTLFSYRFGV
+1103 
-1115 NESSIGNNGMPLK
+1115 
-1128 YASSAGGTYW
+1128 
-1138 SSEEVHNNGSY
+1138 
-1149 PRYIK
+1149 
-1154 CFKGYSATGQTIES
+1154 
-1168 SWEATHSVRAI
+1168 
-1179 ASF
+1179 

>member
-1 MKRII
+1 M
-6 GLLFIVLSLSCCSKS
+6 LFIVLSLSCCSKS
-21 ETDKEGGGNYVL
+21 ETDKEEGGNYVL
-33 SITPQ
+33 SIAPQ
-38 NLKFPANGD
+38 NLKFPANDD

-68 TPTITSGGNGAN
+68 TPSITSGGNGAN
-80 VTFSVQKN
+80 VTFSVEKN
-88 IELQPRNTSFTF
+88 MELQPRNTSFTF
-100 TLGDEKE
+100 TLGNEKA
-107 TLYVTQEAASN
+107 TLHVTQEAAPN
-118 SNISLNPKSA
+118 SNISLNPGSA

-155 WCRPSKTS
+155 WCSPSKTT
-163 GKNNDVVAFNI
+163 GQNNDVVTFNI
-174 DENNLPDDRNATYT
+174 DENNLSDDRNATYT

-224 AVEVNANISFEY
+224 AVEVNANISFDY

-242 KSWVSYVGTRAMTT
+242 KSWVSYVGSRAMTT

-284 ETIKIYQFGVSP
+284 ETIKIYQFGASP

-347 YYTIASNTTYD
+347 YYTIASNTTCD
-358 NRSAKIHF
+358 NRSTEIHF
-366 FNKENNI
+366 YNKENNI

-406 LQNNIDF
+406 LQHNIDF

-420 DTWITQIATRALQE
+420 DTWITQIETRALQE
-434 NKLRF
+434 NQLRF

-480 DPNFKAYLVTNY
+480 DPNFKAYLVANY

-498 EISQSEIEKVT
+498 EISRFEIEKLKSLIVSS
-509 YLTLT
+509 L
-514 GLSIASLEG
+514 GIASLEG
-523 IEHFTNLK
+523 IEHFTNLEG
-531 SLSCDNNSLTEL
+531 LACDNNSLTEL
-543 DLSKNTQLTGLACGY
+543 DLSKNTQLTELTCGY

-570 EKMTSLSCCENKL
+570 EKMTWLSCGDNKL
-583 TDKLDCSNWANLTNL
+583 TGKLDCSNWVNLTNL
-598 DCHDNNFTTLDL
+598 NCHTNNFTALDL

-621 AGNNLTSLNV
+621 GNNNLTSLNV
-631 QDCPNLTILQ
+631 QDCSN
-641 CSGNRL
+641 
-647 SSLDISMCLN
+647 
-657 LTNLN
+657 
-662 CENNSLTTLDLNN
+662 LTTLQCDG
-675 CHNLTNLFCQN
+675 

-695 MCSKLSLLYCQGNKL
+695 MCPYLLTLSCGNNNLETLDLSNCHNLDRLFCQDNKLSSLDISMCLKLSLLYCQNNML
-710 TSLTLG
+710 TLLTLG
-716 NASTLRDLDCSRN
+716 NASTLRD
-729 QLSSLIVT
+729 
-737 SCTSLTQLECG
+737 
-748 YNNLPSLDINMC
+748 
-760 SKLSSLHCQGNKLTS
+760 
-775 LTLGNA
+775 
-781 STLQALDCSQNQ
+781 LDCSQNQ

-799 TSCTNLTRLEC
+799 TSCTSLTQLTC

-824 NLGDLIWDNN
+824 NLGDLIWHNN

-850 NYAAGYKTTD
+850 NYAAIYDPTKTTD
-860 YPYLRNALNN
+860 YPYLSYALNN

-879 RYSRLDVSNN
+879 RYSRLNVSGN

-900 NIQELYCTYNNL
+900 NIQKLYCNNNNL
-912 TALDVTRHRQLA
+912 TTLDVTKHRQLVE
-924 KLDCEVNRLTELN
+924 LNCEANHMTELN
-937 LETNSLLRYLKCN
+937 LETNSLLQYLKCN

-961 NPGLRTLE
+961 NPELRTLE
-969 IKSNPIDLL
+969 IKSNQIDVL
-978 DVSNNQEINILRCQE
+978 DLSNNQYINTLRCQE

-998 EVWFQNQTQHAL
+998 EIWFQSQTQHAL
-1010 IPTCV
+1010 IPTCA
-1015 LDLDITKP
+1015 LDLSITKP

-1036 YYNEDGLEGIIYY
+1036 YYNEAGLEGIIYY

-1064 SLLPW
+1064 ALLPW

-1076 NSASYP
+1076 NKASYP

-1091 ESNPAWKLPTID
+1091 QSNTAWELPTID
-1103 DLTTLFSYRFGV
+1103 DLTTLFYYRFEV
-1115 NESSIGNNGMPLK
+1115 NGSSIGNNGMPLK

-1138 SSEEVHNNGSY
+1138 SSEEVNNNGSY

-1154 CFKGYSATGQTIES
+1154 CFKGYSATGQPIES

>member
-21 ETDKEGGGNYVL
+21 ETDKEEGGNYVL
-33 SITPQ
+33 SIAPQ
-38 NLKFPANGD
+38 NLKFPANDD

-68 TPTITSGGNGAN
+68 TPSITSGGNGAN
-80 VTFSVQKN
+80 VTFSVEKN
-88 IELQPRNTSFTF
+88 MELQPRNTSFTF
-100 TLGDEKE
+100 TLGNEKA
-107 TLYVTQEAASN
+107 TLHVTQEAAPN
-118 SNISLNPKSA
+118 SNISLNPGSA

-155 WCRPSKTS
+155 WCRPSKTT
-163 GKNNDVVAFNI
+163 GQNNDVVTFNI
-174 DENNLPDDRNATYT
+174 DENNLSDDRNATYT

-224 AVEVNANISFEY
+224 AVEVNANISFDY

-242 KSWVSYVGTRAMTT
+242 KSWVSYVGSRAMTT

-284 ETIKIYQFGVSP
+284 ETIKIYQFGASP

-347 YYTIASNTTYD
+347 YYTIASNTTCD
-358 NRSAKIHF
+358 NRSTEIHF
-366 FNKENNI
+366 YNKENNI

-406 LQNNIDF
+406 LQHNIDF

-420 DTWITQIATRALQE
+420 DTWITQIETRALQE
-434 NKLRF
+434 NQLRF

-452 KIMIANTQQNISQ
+452 KIMIANTKQNISQ

-480 DPNFKAYLVTNY
+480 DPNFKAYLVANY

-498 EISQSEIEKVT
+498 EISRFEIEKLKSLIVSS
-509 YLTLT
+509 L
-514 GLSIASLEG
+514 GIASLEG
-523 IEHFTNLK
+523 IEHFTNLEG
-531 SLSCDNNSLTEL
+531 LACDNNSLTEL
-543 DLSKNTQLTGLACGY
+543 DLSKNTQLTELTCGY

-570 EKMTSLSCCENKL
+570 EKMTWLSCGDNKL
-583 TDKLDCSNWANLTNL
+583 TGKLDCSNWVNLTNL
-598 DCHDNNFTTLDL
+598 NCHTNNFTALDL

-621 AGNNLTSLNV
+621 GNNNLTSLNV
-631 QDCPNLTILQ
+631 QDCSN
-641 CSGNRL
+641 
-647 SSLDISMCLN
+647 
-657 LTNLN
+657 
-662 CENNSLTTLDLNN
+662 LTTLQCDG
-675 CHNLTNLFCQN
+675 

-695 MCSKLSLLYCQGNKL
+695 MCPYLLTLSCGNNNLETLDLSNCHNLDRLFCQDNKLSSLDISMCLKLSLLYCQNNML
-710 TSLTLG
+710 TLLTLG
-716 NASTLRDLDCSRN
+716 NASTLRD
-729 QLSSLIVT
+729 
-737 SCTSLTQLECG
+737 
-748 YNNLPSLDINMC
+748 
-760 SKLSSLHCQGNKLTS
+760 
-775 LTLGNA
+775 
-781 STLQALDCSQNQ
+781 LDCSQNQ

-799 TSCTNLTRLEC
+799 TSCTSLTQLTC

-824 NLGDLIWDNN
+824 NLGDLIWHNN

-850 NYAAGYKTTD
+850 NYAAIYDPTKTTD
-860 YPYLRNALNN
+860 YPYLSYALNN

-879 RYSRLDVSNN
+879 RYSRLNVSGN

-900 NIQELYCTYNNL
+900 NIQKLYCNNNNL
-912 TALDVTRHRQLA
+912 TTLDVTKHRQLVE
-924 KLDCEVNRLTELN
+924 LNCEANHMTELN
-937 LETNSLLRYLKCN
+937 LETNSLLQYLKCN

-961 NPGLRTLE
+961 NPELRTLE
-969 IKSNPIDLL
+969 IKSNQIDVL
-978 DVSNNQEINILRCQE
+978 DLSNNQYINTLRCQE

-998 EVWFQNQTQHAL
+998 EIWFQSQTQHAL
-1010 IPTCV
+1010 IPTCA
-1015 LDLDITKP
+1015 LDLSITKP

-1036 YYNEDGLEGIIYY
+1036 YYNEAGLEGIIYY

-1064 SLLPW
+1064 ALLPW

-1076 NSASYP
+1076 NKASYP

-1091 ESNPAWKLPTID
+1091 QSNTAWELPTID
-1103 DLTTLFSYRFGV
+1103 DLTTLFYYRFEV
-1115 NESSIGNNGMPLK
+1115 NGSSIGNNGMPLK

-1138 SSEEVHNNGSY
+1138 SSEEVNNNGSY

-1154 CFKGYSATGQTIES
+1154 CFKGYSATGQPIES

>member
-21 ETDKEGGGNYVL
+21 ETDKEEGGNYVL
-33 SITPQ
+33 SIAPQ
-38 NLKFPANGD
+38 NLKFPANDD

-68 TPTITSGGNGAN
+68 TPSITSGGNGAN
-80 VTFSVQKN
+80 VTFSVEKN
-88 IELQPRNTSFTF
+88 MELQPRNTSFTF
-100 TLGDEKE
+100 TLGNEKA
-107 TLYVTQEAASN
+107 TLHVTQEAAPN
-118 SNISLNPKSA
+118 SNISLNPGSA

-155 WCRPSKTS
+155 WCRPSKTT
-163 GKNNDVVAFNI
+163 GQNNDVVTFNI
-174 DENNLPDDRNATYT
+174 DENNLSDDRNATYT

-224 AVEVNANISFEY
+224 AVEVNANISFDY

-242 KSWVSYVGTRAMTT
+242 KSWVSYVGSRAMTT

-284 ETIKIYQFGVSP
+284 ETIKIYQFGASP

-347 YYTIASNTTYD
+347 YYTIASNTTCD
-358 NRSAKIHF
+358 NRSTEIHF
-366 FNKENNI
+366 YNKENNI

-406 LQNNIDF
+406 LQHNIDF

-420 DTWITQIATRALQE
+420 DTWITQIETRALQE
-434 NKLRF
+434 NQLRF

-480 DPNFKAYLVTNY
+480 DPNFKAYLVANY

-498 EISQSEIEKVT
+498 EISRFEIEKLKSLIVSS
-509 YLTLT
+509 L
-514 GLSIASLEG
+514 GIASLEG
-523 IEHFTNLK
+523 IEHFTNLEG
-531 SLSCDNNSLTEL
+531 LACDNNSLTEL
-543 DLSKNTQLTGLACGY
+543 DLSKNTQLTELTCGY

-570 EKMTSLSCCENKL
+570 EKMTWLSCGDNKL
-583 TDKLDCSNWANLTNL
+583 TGKLDCSNWVNLTNL
-598 DCHDNNFTTLDL
+598 NCHTNNFTALDL

-621 AGNNLTSLNV
+621 GNNNLTSLNV
-631 QDCPNLTILQ
+631 QDCSN
-641 CSGNRL
+641 
-647 SSLDISMCLN
+647 
-657 LTNLN
+657 
-662 CENNSLTTLDLNN
+662 LTTLQCDG
-675 CHNLTNLFCQN
+675 

-695 MCSKLSLLYCQGNKL
+695 MCPYLLTLSCGNNNLETLDLSNCHNLDRLFCQDNKLSSLDISMCLKLSLLYCQNNML
-710 TSLTLG
+710 TLLTLG
-716 NASTLRDLDCSRN
+716 NASTLRD
-729 QLSSLIVT
+729 
-737 SCTSLTQLECG
+737 
-748 YNNLPSLDINMC
+748 
-760 SKLSSLHCQGNKLTS
+760 
-775 LTLGNA
+775 
-781 STLQALDCSQNQ
+781 LDCSQNQ

-799 TSCTNLTRLEC
+799 TSCTSLTQLTC

-824 NLGDLIWDNN
+824 NLGDLIWHNN

-850 NYAAGYKTTD
+850 NYAAIYDPTKTTD
-860 YPYLRNALNN
+860 YPYLSYALNN

-879 RYSRLDVSNN
+879 RYSRLNVSGN

-900 NIQELYCTYNNL
+900 NIQKLYCNNNNL
-912 TALDVTRHRQLA
+912 TTLDVTKHRQLVE
-924 KLDCEVNRLTELN
+924 LNCEANHMTELN
-937 LETNSLLRYLKCN
+937 LETNSLLQYLKG
-950 YNQLTA
+950 T
-956 LKTTN
+956 
-961 NPGLRTLE
+961 
-969 IKSNPIDLL
+969 S
-978 DVSNNQEINILRCQE
+978 IN
-993 CPNLR
+993 
-998 EVWFQNQTQHAL
+998 
-1010 IPTCV
+1010 
-1015 LDLDITKP
+1015 
-1023 CYKEND
+1023 
-1029 GTYVLMN
+1029 
-1036 YYNEDGLEGIIYY
+1036 
-1049 LDADRKHGKILSLDE
+1049 
-1064 SLLPW
+1064 
-1069 YKWNSSN
+1069 
-1076 NSASYP
+1076 
-1082 VSDWINTKK
+1082 
-1091 ESNPAWKLPTID
+1091 
-1103 DLTTLFSYRFGV
+1103 
-1115 NESSIGNNGMPLK
+1115 
-1128 YASSAGGTYW
+1128 
-1138 SSEEVHNNGSY
+1138 
-1149 PRYIK
+1149 
-1154 CFKGYSATGQTIES
+1154 
-1168 SWEATHSVRAI
+1168 
-1179 ASF
+1179 